1 MRKLFIPLLLCSALE
16 ANEKN
21 GFFIE
26 AGFET
31 GLLEGTQTQEK
42 NYTTTQTTTKTT
54 TNNYNYLPLNSI
66 LQRATNLFK
75 DADISKLSFSSLSPV
90 RASLDLSGHLT
101 IENFLPY
108 NLNNVKLSFTDA
120 QGNVI
125 DLGVIETLP
134 KQSKIVLSYQ
144 QFNETKQVFDNI
156 MEEQKKYYEKEAERR
171 KNKTTSSVSE
181 TNREPSFTFPTFE
194 VLSTPHSDPN
204 TQRVFE
210 ALSKI
215 NTNLVMKYSDT
226 NNFESAKDKTEKFT
240 AKTAEEFTNLMLN
253 MIAVL
258 DSQSWGDAIL
268 NAPFEFTDNKQSGE
282 CTNKGDSNDN
292 CVYPQKN
299 GLVKSNVDKK
309 YVLDKQ
315 SIVNNFRGKTDL
327 DVSLLNGAGVD
338 GLGSNTTPT
347 NNDDGKNYGQ
357 LAVVASALNPQKLFG
372 TDYKTINLADL
383 RAILHEFSH
392 TKGYTHNGN
401 MTYQRVPVVGSN
413 GQQEKKDDG
422 ALKDSDG
429 LPYNVCSL
437 YGGQGQPSFPSNYP
451 NSIYHNCAD
460 VPAGFL
466 GVTAAVWQQLINQNA
481 LPINFANLNSQ
492 TNYNLNATLNTQDMA
507 NSVIG
512 TIQKT
517 LTATSTTTT
526 TSYHHSKS
534 LQRFRSPLLGINVKI
549 GYQNYFNDF
558 IGLAYYG
565 IIKYNYAKAANQKV
579 QQLSYGG
586 GIDLLLDFIT
596 TYSNKN
602 SPTGI
607 QTRRN
612 FSSSFGIFGGLRG
625 LYNSYYALNKVKGS
639 GNLDAATGLNY
650 RYKHSKYSVG
660 ISIPLI
666 QRKASVISS
675 GSDYTNSFVFNEGAS
690 HFKVFFNYGWVF

>member
-1 MRKLFIPLLLCSALE
+1 MRKLFTSFLLFSALE

-42 NYTTTQTTTKTT
+42 RHTTTKNTYAT
-54 TNNYNYLPLNSI
+54 YNYLPTDTI
-66 LQRATNLFK
+66 LKRAANLFTN
-75 DADISKLSFSSLSPV
+75 AEAISKLKFSSLSPV
-90 RASLDLSGHLT
+90 RVLYMYNGQLT

-108 NLNNVKLSFTDA
+108 NLSNVKLSFTDA

-125 DLGVIETLP
+125 DLGVIETIP
-134 KQSKIVLSYQ
+134 KHSKIVLPREA
-144 QFNETKQVFDNI
+144 FNSLKVDPYTLFLPKI
-156 MEEQKKYYEKEAERR
+156 EA
-171 KNKTTSSVSE
+171 TSTSVS
-181 TNREPSFTFPTFE
+181 
-194 VLSTPHSDPN
+194 DAN

-210 ALSKI
+210 TLNKI
-215 NTNLVMKYSDT
+215 KTDLVVNYRNENK
-226 NNFESAKDKTEKFT
+226 FKDHENHWEAFT
-240 AKTAEEFTNLMLN
+240 PQTAEEFTNLMLN

-268 NAPFEFTDNKQSGE
+268 NAPFDFTNSSTDCDNDPSKCVNPGINGRVDSKVDQQYVLNKQ
-282 CTNKGDSNDN
+282 D
-292 CVYPQKN
+292 
-299 GLVKSNVDKK
+299 
-309 YVLDKQ
+309 
-315 SIVNNFRGKTDL
+315 IVNKFRNKADL
-327 DVSLLNGAGVD
+327 DVVVLKDSGVV
-338 GLGSNTTPT
+338 GLGSDITPS
-347 NNDDGKNYGQ
+347 NNDDGKHYGQ
-357 LAVVASALNPQKLFG
+357 LGVVASALDPKKLFG
-372 TDYKTINLADL
+372 NNLKTINLADL
-383 RAILHEFSH
+383 RTILHEFSH
-392 TKGYTHNGN
+392 TKGYGHNGN
-401 MTYQRVPVVGSN
+401 MTYQRVPTGQNEN
-413 GQQEKKDDG
+413 GKP
-422 ALKDSDG
+422 KDSDG

-437 YGGQGQPSFPSNYP
+437 YGGQGQSAFPSNYP

-481 LPINFANLNSQ
+481 LPINFANLGSQ
-492 TNYNLNATLNTQDMA
+492 TNYNLNASLNTQDLA
-507 NSVIG
+507 NSMLS

-517 LTATSTTTT
+517 FVTSSVTNHYF
-526 TSYHHSKS
+526 SSAS
-534 LQRFRSPLLGINVKI
+534 QNFRSPILGVNAKI

-565 IIKYNYAKAANQKV
+565 IIKYNYAKATNQKV

-586 GIDLLLDFIT
+586 GIDLLVDFIT

-602 SPTGI
+602 SPIDI

-639 GNLDAATGLNY
+639 SNLDVATGLNY

-666 QRKASVISS
+666 QRKASIVSS
-675 GSDYTNSFVFNEGAS
+675 NGDYTNSFVFNEGAS

>member
-1 MRKLFIPLLLCSALE
+1 MRKLFIPLLLFSALE

-42 NYTTTQTTTKTT
+42 RHTTTKNTYAT
-54 TNNYNYLPLNSI
+54 YNYLPTDTI
-66 LQRATNLFK
+66 LKRAANLFT
-75 DADISKLSFSSLSPV
+75 DAKSISQLNFSSLSPV
-90 RASLDLSGHLT
+90 KVLYIGGKLT

-108 NLNNVKLSFTDA
+108 NLSNVKLSFKDA
-120 QGNVI
+120 QGNTI
-125 DLGVIETLP
+125 DLGVIETIPKHSKMVLP
-134 KQSKIVLSYQ
+134 G
-144 QFNETKQVFDNI
+144 EAFDSL
-156 MEEQKKYYEKEAERR
+156 KEAFDKIDPYTFFFPKFE
-171 KNKTTSSVSE
+171 TTSTSI
-181 TNREPSFTFPTFE
+181 
-194 VLSTPHSDPN
+194 SDAN

-210 ALSKI
+210 TLNKI
-215 NTNLVMKYSDT
+215 KTNLIMKYSNENP
-226 NNFESAKDKTEKFT
+226 NNFNTCPYNNNGNTKNDCWQNFT
-240 AKTAEEFTNLMLN
+240 PQTAEEFTNLMLN

-268 NAPFEFTDNKQSGE
+268 NAPFEFTNSSTDCDNDPSKCVNPGINGRVDTKVDQQYILNKQG
-282 CTNKGDSNDN
+282 
-292 CVYPQKN
+292 
-299 GLVKSNVDKK
+299 
-309 YVLDKQ
+309 
-315 SIVNNFRGKTDL
+315 IINNFRKKIEID
-327 DVSLLNGAGVD
+327 
-338 GLGSNTTPT
+338 
-347 NNDDGKNYGQ
+347 
-357 LAVVASALNPQKLFG
+357 AVVLKNSGVVGLANGYGNDGEYGTLGVEAYALEPQKLFG
-372 TDYKTINLADL
+372 NDLKTINLADL
-383 RAILHEFSH
+383 RTILHEFSH

-401 MTYQRVPVVGSN
+401 MTYQRVPTGQTEN
-413 GQQEKKDDG
+413 GKP
-422 ALKDSDG
+422 KDSDG

-437 YGGQGQPSFPSNYP
+437 YGGSNQSAFPSNYP

-481 LPINFANLNSQ
+481 LPINYANLNAQ
-492 TNYNLNATLNTQDMA
+492 TNYNLNASLNTQDLA
-507 NSVIG
+507 NSMLS

-517 LTATSTTTT
+517 FVTSSVTNHYF
-526 TSYHHSKS
+526 SSAS
-534 LQRFRSPLLGINVKI
+534 QSFRSPILGVNAKI

-565 IIKYNYAKAANQKV
+565 IVKYNYSKALNQKV

-602 SPTGI
+602 SPIGV

-625 LYNSYYALNKVKGS
+625 LYNSYYVLNKVKGS
-639 GNLDAATGLNY
+639 GNLDVATGLNY

-666 QRKASVISS
+666 QRKASVVSS

>member
-21 GFFIE
+21 GLFIE

-31 GLLEGTQTQEK
+31 GLLEGTQTQE
-42 NYTTTQTTTKTT
+42 QRRTTTKNTYAT
-54 TNNYNYLPLNSI
+54 YNYLPTDAI
-66 LQRATNLFK
+66 LKRAANLFT
-75 DADISKLSFSSLSPV
+75 DAKSISQLNFSSLSPV
-90 RASLDLSGHLT
+90 KVLYIGGKLT

-125 DLGVIETLP
+125 DLGVIETIP
-134 KQSKIVLSYQ
+134 KHSKIVLPG
-144 QFNETKQVFDNI
+144 EAFDSL
-156 MEEQKKYYEKEAERR
+156 KEAFDKIDPYTFFFPKFEA
-171 KNKTTSSVSE
+171 TSTSVS
-181 TNREPSFTFPTFE
+181 
-194 VLSTPHSDPN
+194 DAN

-210 ALSKI
+210 TLNKI
-215 NTNLVMKYSDT
+215 KTNLIMKYSNENPSNFNT
-226 NNFESAKDKTEKFT
+226 CPYNNNGNTKNDCWQPFT
-240 AKTAEEFTNLMLN
+240 PQTAEEFTNLMLN

-268 NAPFEFTDNKQSGE
+268 NAPFDFTNSSTDCDNDPSKCVNPGINGRVDSKVDQQYVLNKQG
-282 CTNKGDSNDN
+282 
-292 CVYPQKN
+292 
-299 GLVKSNVDKK
+299 
-309 YVLDKQ
+309 
-315 SIVNNFRGKTDL
+315 IVNNFRKKIEID
-327 DVSLLNGAGVD
+327 
-338 GLGSNTTPT
+338 
-347 NNDDGKNYGQ
+347 
-357 LAVVASALNPQKLFG
+357 AVVLKNSGVVGLANGYGNDGEYGTLGVEAYALEPQKLFG
-372 TDYKTINLADL
+372 NNLKTINLEDL
-383 RAILHEFSH
+383 RTILHEFSH

-401 MTYQRVPVVGSN
+401 MTYQRVPVTKDGQVEKDNN
-413 GQQEKKDDG
+413 GKP
-422 ALKDSDG
+422 KDSDG

-437 YGGQGQPSFPSNYP
+437 YGGSGQSAFPSNYP

-481 LPINFANLNSQ
+481 LPINYANLGSQ
-492 TNYNLNATLNTQDMA
+492 TNYNLNASLNTQDLA
-507 NSVIG
+507 NSMLS

-517 LTATSTTTT
+517 FVTSSVTNHY
-526 TSYHHSKS
+526 SSS
-534 LQRFRSPLLGINVKI
+534 ASQSFRSPILGVNAKI

-565 IIKYNYAKAANQKV
+565 IVKYNYSKALNQKF

-607 QTRRN
+607 QTRKN

-639 GNLDAATGLNY
+639 GNLDVATGLNY

-666 QRKASVISS
+666 QRKASIVSS
-675 GSDYTNSFVFNEGAS
+675 NGDYTNSFVFNEGAS

>member
-1 MRKLFIPLLLCSALE
+1 MRKLFIPLLLFSALE

-31 GLLEGTQTQEK
+31 GLLEGVQTQEK
-42 NYTTTQTTTKTT
+42 RHTTTKNTYAT
-54 TNNYNYLPLNSI
+54 YNYLPTDAVLK
-66 LQRATNLFK
+66 RAANLFTN
-75 DADISKLSFSSLSPV
+75 AEAISKLKFSSLSPV
-90 RASLDLSGHLT
+90 RVLYMLNGQLT

-108 NLNNVKLSFTDA
+108 NLSNVKLSFTDA

-125 DLGVIETLP
+125 NLGVIETIP
-134 KQSKIVLSYQ
+134 KHSKIVLPG
-144 QFNETKQVFDNI
+144 EAFDSL
-156 MEEQKKYYEKEAERR
+156 KEAFDKIGPYTFFLPKFEA
-171 KNKTTSSVSE
+171 TSTSVS
-181 TNREPSFTFPTFE
+181 
-194 VLSTPHSDPN
+194 DAN

-210 ALSKI
+210 TLNKI
-215 NTNLVMKYSDT
+215 KTDLVVNYRNENK
-226 NNFESAKDKTEKFT
+226 FEGHQNHWEAFT
-240 AKTAEEFTNLMLN
+240 PQTAEEFTNLMLN

-268 NAPFEFTDNKQSGE
+268 NAPFEFTNKGGGGECDTSKENECVNPGINGRVDSKVDQQYVLNKQ
-282 CTNKGDSNDN
+282 D
-292 CVYPQKN
+292 
-299 GLVKSNVDKK
+299 
-309 YVLDKQ
+309 
-315 SIVNNFRGKTDL
+315 IVNKFRNKADL
-327 DVSLLNGAGVD
+327 DVVVLKDSGVV
-338 GLGSNTTPT
+338 GLGSDITPS
-347 NNDDGKNYGQ
+347 NNDDGKHYGQ
-357 LAVVASALNPQKLFG
+357 LGVVASALDPKKLFG
-372 TDYKTINLADL
+372 NDLKTIKLEDL
-383 RAILHEFSH
+383 RTILHEFSH

-401 MTYQRVPVVGSN
+401 MTYQRVPTGQNEN
-413 GQQEKKDDG
+413 GKP
-422 ALKDSDG
+422 KDSDG

-437 YGGQGQPSFPSNYP
+437 YGGQGQSAFPSNYP

-481 LPINFANLNSQ
+481 LPINFANLGSQ
-492 TNYNLNATLNTQDMA
+492 TNYNLNASLNTQDLA
-507 NSVIG
+507 NSMLS

-517 LTATSTTTT
+517 FVTSSVTNHY
-526 TSYHHSKS
+526 SSS
-534 LQRFRSPLLGINVKI
+534 ASQSFRSPILGVNAKI

-565 IIKYNYAKAANQKV
+565 IVKYNYSKALNQKF

-586 GIDLLLDFIT
+586 GIDLLVDFIT

-602 SPTGI
+602 NPTGI

-639 GNLDAATGLNY
+639 GNLDVATGLNY

-666 QRKASVISS
+666 QRKASVVSS

>member
-1 MRKLFIPLLLCSALE
+1 MRKLFIPLLLFSALE

-42 NYTTTQTTTKTT
+42 RHTTTKNTYAT
-54 TNNYNYLPLNSI
+54 YDYLPTDTI
-66 LQRATNLFK
+66 LKRAANLFT
-75 DADISKLSFSSLSPV
+75 DAKSISQLNFSSLSPV
-90 RASLDLSGHLT
+90 KVLYIGGKLT

-108 NLNNVKLSFTDA
+108 NLSNVKLSFKDA

-125 DLGVIETLP
+125 DLGVIETIPKHSKMVLPGEAFDSLKEAFDKIGPYTFFLP
-134 KQSKIVLSYQ
+134 K
-144 QFNETKQVFDNI
+144 F
-156 MEEQKKYYEKEAERR
+156 EA
-171 KNKTTSSVSE
+171 TSTSI
-181 TNREPSFTFPTFE
+181 
-194 VLSTPHSDPN
+194 SDAN

-210 ALSKI
+210 TLNNIK
-215 NTNLVMKYSDT
+215 TNLIMKYSNKNP
-226 NNFESAKDKTEKFT
+226 NNFNTCPYNNNGNTKNDCWQNFT
-240 AKTAEEFTNLMLN
+240 PQTAEEFTNLMLN

-268 NAPFEFTDNKQSGE
+268 NAPFEFTNSSTDCDNDPSKCVNPGVNGRVDTKVDQQYILNKQG
-282 CTNKGDSNDN
+282 
-292 CVYPQKN
+292 
-299 GLVKSNVDKK
+299 
-309 YVLDKQ
+309 
-315 SIVNNFRGKTDL
+315 IINNFRKKIEID
-327 DVSLLNGAGVD
+327 
-338 GLGSNTTPT
+338 
-347 NNDDGKNYGQ
+347 
-357 LAVVASALNPQKLFG
+357 AVVLKNSGVVGLANGYGNDGEYGTLGVEAYALEPQKLFG
-372 TDYKTINLADL
+372 NDLKTINLADL
-383 RAILHEFSH
+383 RTILHEFSH
-392 TKGYTHNGN
+392 TKGYGHNGN
-401 MTYQRVPVVGSN
+401 MTYQRVPTGQNEN
-413 GQQEKKDDG
+413 GKP
-422 ALKDSDG
+422 KDSDG

-437 YGGQGQPSFPSNYP
+437 YGGSNQPAFPSNYP

-481 LPINFANLNSQ
+481 LPIDYANLNAQ
-492 TNYNLNATLNTQDMA
+492 TNYNLNASLNTQDLA
-507 NSVIG
+507 NSMLG

-517 LTATSTTTT
+517 FVTSSVTNHYF
-526 TSYHHSKS
+526 SSAS
-534 LQRFRSPLLGINVKI
+534 QSFRSPILGVNAKI

-565 IIKYNYAKAANQKV
+565 IIKYNYSKALNQKF

-602 SPTGI
+602 SPTGV
-607 QTRRN
+607 QTRKN

-625 LYNSYYALNKVKGS
+625 LYNSYYVLNKVKGS
-639 GNLDAATGLNY
+639 GNLDVATGLNY

-666 QRKASVISS
+666 QRKASVVSS

>member
-1 MRKLFIPLLLCSALE
+1 MRKLFVPLLLFSALE

-31 GLLEGTQTQEK
+31 GLLEGVQTQEK
-42 NYTTTQTTTKTT
+42 RHTTTKNTYVT
-54 TNNYNYLPLNSI
+54 YNYLPTDTI
-66 LQRATNLFK
+66 LKRAANLFT
-75 DADISKLSFSSLSPV
+75 DAKSISQLNFSSLSPV
-90 RASLDLSGHLT
+90 KVLYIGGKLT

-108 NLNNVKLSFTDA
+108 NLSNVKLSFTDA

-125 DLGVIETLP
+125 DLGVIETIP
-134 KQSKIVLSYQ
+134 KHSKIVLPG
-144 QFNETKQVFDNI
+144 ETFDSL
-156 MEEQKKYYEKEAERR
+156 KEAFDKIDPYTFFLPKFEA
-171 KNKTTSSVSE
+171 TSTSVS
-181 TNREPSFTFPTFE
+181 
-194 VLSTPHSDPN
+194 DAN

-210 ALSKI
+210 TLNKI
-215 NTNLVMKYSDT
+215 KTNLIMKYSNENPSNFNT
-226 NNFESAKDKTEKFT
+226 CPYNNNGNTKNDCWQPFT
-240 AKTAEEFTNLMLN
+240 PQTAEEFTNLMLN

-268 NAPFEFTDNKQSGE
+268 NAPFEFTNKGGGGE
-282 CTNKGDSNDN
+282 CDTNKEND
-292 CVYPQKN
+292 CVNPGTN
-299 GLVKSNVDKK
+299 GLVDSKVDQQ
-309 YVLDKQ
+309 YVLNKQ
-315 SIVNNFRGKTDL
+315 GIVNNFRKKIEID
-327 DVSLLNGAGVD
+327 
-338 GLGSNTTPT
+338 
-347 NNDDGKNYGQ
+347 
-357 LAVVASALNPQKLFG
+357 AVVLKNSGVVGLANGYGNDGEYGTLGVEAYVLDPKKLFG
-372 TDYKTINLADL
+372 NDLKTIKLEDL
-383 RAILHEFSH
+383 RTILHEFSH
-392 TKGYTHNGN
+392 TKGYGHNGN
-401 MTYQRVPVVGSN
+401 MTYQRVPVTKDGQVEKDNN
-413 GQQEKKDDG
+413 GKP
-422 ALKDSDG
+422 KDSDG

-437 YGGQGQPSFPSNYP
+437 YGGSGQSAFPSNYP

-481 LPINFANLNSQ
+481 LPINYANLSAQ
-492 TNYNLNATLNTQDMA
+492 TNYNLNASLNTQDLA
-507 NSVIG
+507 NSMLS

-517 LTATSTTTT
+517 FVTSSVTNHY
-526 TSYHHSKS
+526 SSS
-534 LQRFRSPLLGINVKI
+534 ASQNFRSPILGVNAKI

-565 IIKYNYAKAANQKV
+565 IVKYNYSKALNQKV

-586 GIDLLLDFIT
+586 GIDLLVDFIT

-602 SPTGI
+602 NPTGV
-607 QTRRN
+607 QTRKN

-625 LYNSYYALNKVKGS
+625 LYNSYYVLNKVKGS
-639 GNLDAATGLNY
+639 GNLDVATGLNY

-666 QRKASVISS
+666 QRKASVVSS

>member
-1 MRKLFIPLLLCSALE
+1 MRKLFIPLLLFSTLE

-42 NYTTTQTTTKTT
+42 RHTTTKNTYAT
-54 TNNYNYLPLNSI
+54 YNYLPTDAVLK
-66 LQRATNLFK
+66 RAANLFT
-75 DADISKLSFSSLSPV
+75 DAKSISQLNFSSLSPV
-90 RASLDLSGHLT
+90 KVLYIGGKLT

-108 NLNNVKLSFTDA
+108 NLSNVKLSFTDT
-120 QGNVI
+120 QGNII
-125 DLGVIETLP
+125 DLGVIETIP
-134 KQSKIVLSYQ
+134 KHSKIVLPGEAFDSLK
-144 QFNETKQVFDNI
+144 EVFDKI
-156 MEEQKKYYEKEAERR
+156 DPYTFFFPKFEA
-171 KNKTTSSVSE
+171 TSTSVS
-181 TNREPSFTFPTFE
+181 
-194 VLSTPHSDPN
+194 DAN

-210 ALSKI
+210 TLNKI
-215 NTNLVMKYSDT
+215 KTNLIMKYSNENPSNFNT
-226 NNFESAKDKTEKFT
+226 CPYNNNGNTKNDCWQPFT
-240 AKTAEEFTNLMLN
+240 PQTAEEFTNLMLN

-268 NAPFEFTDNKQSGE
+268 NAPFEFTNSSTDCDNDPSKCVNPGINGRVDSKVDQQYVLNKQG
-282 CTNKGDSNDN
+282 
-292 CVYPQKN
+292 
-299 GLVKSNVDKK
+299 
-309 YVLDKQ
+309 
-315 SIVNNFRGKTDL
+315 IVNNFRKKIEID
-327 DVSLLNGAGVD
+327 
-338 GLGSNTTPT
+338 
-347 NNDDGKNYGQ
+347 
-357 LAVVASALNPQKLFG
+357 AVVLKNSGVVGLANGYGNDGEYGTLGVEAYALEPTKLFG
-372 TDYKTINLADL
+372 NNLKTINLADL
-383 RAILHEFSH
+383 RTILHEFSH
-392 TKGYTHNGN
+392 TKGYGHNGN
-401 MTYQRVPVVGSN
+401 MTYQRVPTGQNEN
-413 GQQEKKDDG
+413 GKP
-422 ALKDSDG
+422 KDSDG

-437 YGGQGQPSFPSNYP
+437 YGGQGRSAFPSNYP

-481 LPINFANLNSQ
+481 LPINFANLGSQ
-492 TNYNLNATLNTQDMA
+492 TNYNLNASLNTQDLA
-507 NSVIG
+507 NSMLS

-517 LTATSTTTT
+517 FVTSSVTNHYF
-526 TSYHHSKS
+526 SSAS
-534 LQRFRSPLLGINVKI
+534 QNFRSPILGVNAKI

-586 GIDLLLDFIT
+586 GIDLLVDFIT

-602 SPTGI
+602 SPIDI

-639 GNLDAATGLNY
+639 GNLDVATGLNY

-666 QRKASVISS
+666 QRKASVVSS
-675 GSDYTNSFVFNEGAS
+675 DGDYTNSFVFNEGAS

>member
-1 MRKLFIPLLLCSALE
+1 MRKLFIPLLLFSALE

-42 NYTTTQTTTKTT
+42 RHTTTKNTYAT
-54 TNNYNYLPLNSI
+54 YDYLPADSVLK
-66 LQRATNLFK
+66 RAANLFTN
-75 DADISKLSFSSLSPV
+75 AEAISKLKFSSLSPV
-90 RASLDLSGHLT
+90 RVLYMYNGQLT

-108 NLNNVKLSFTDA
+108 NLSNVKLSFTDA

-125 DLGVIETLP
+125 DLGVIETIP
-134 KQSKIVLSYQ
+134 KHSKIVLPG
-144 QFNETKQVFDNI
+144 EAFDSL
-156 MEEQKKYYEKEAERR
+156 KEAFDKIGPYTFFLPKFE
-171 KNKTTSSVSE
+171 TTSTSI
-181 TNREPSFTFPTFE
+181 
-194 VLSTPHSDPN
+194 SDTN

-210 ALSKI
+210 TLNKI
-215 NTNLVMKYSDT
+215 KTDLVVNYRNENK
-226 NNFESAKDKTEKFT
+226 FKDHENHWEAFT
-240 AKTAEEFTNLMLN
+240 PQTAEEFTNLMLN

-268 NAPFEFTDNKQSGE
+268 NAPFEFTNSSTDCDNDSSKCVNPGVNGVVNSQNKSYVLNKQ
-282 CTNKGDSNDN
+282 D
-292 CVYPQKN
+292 
-299 GLVKSNVDKK
+299 
-309 YVLDKQ
+309 
-315 SIVNNFRGKTDL
+315 IVNKFRNKADL
-327 DVSLLNGAGVD
+327 DVIVLKDSGVV
-338 GLGSNTTPT
+338 GLGSDITPS
-347 NNDDGKNYGQ
+347 NNDDGKHYGQ
-357 LAVVASALNPQKLFG
+357 LGVVASALDPKKLFG
-372 TDYKTINLADL
+372 NDLKTINLADL
-383 RAILHEFSH
+383 RTILHEFSH

-401 MTYQRVPVVGSN
+401 MTYQRVPTGQSEN
-413 GQQEKKDDG
+413 GKP
-422 ALKDSDG
+422 KDSDG

-437 YGGQGQPSFPSNYP
+437 YGGSNQSAFPSNYP

-481 LPINFANLNSQ
+481 LPIDYANLSAQ
-492 TNYNLNATLNTQDMA
+492 TNYNLNASLNTQDLA
-507 NSVIG
+507 NSMLS

-517 LTATSTTTT
+517 FVTSSVTNHYF
-526 TSYHHSKS
+526 SSAS
-534 LQRFRSPLLGINVKI
+534 QSFRSPILGVNAKI

-565 IIKYNYAKAANQKV
+565 IVKYNYSKALNQKV

-602 SPTGI
+602 SPTGV
-607 QTRRN
+607 QTKRN

-625 LYNSYYALNKVKGS
+625 LYNSYYVLNKVKGS
-639 GNLDAATGLNY
+639 GNLDVATGLNY

-666 QRKASVISS
+666 QRKARVVSS

-690 HFKVFFNYGWVF
+690 HFKVF

>member
-1 MRKLFIPLLLCSALE
+1 MKKLFIPLLLFSALE

-42 NYTTTQTTTKTT
+42 RHTTTKNTYAT
-54 TNNYNYLPLNSI
+54 YNYLPTDTI
-66 LQRATNLFK
+66 LKRAANLFTN
-75 DADISKLSFSSLSPV
+75 AEAISKLKFSSLSPV
-90 RASLDLSGHLT
+90 RVLYMYNGQLT

-108 NLNNVKLSFTDA
+108 NLSNVKLSFKDA

-125 DLGVIETLP
+125 DLGVIETIP
-134 KQSKIVLSYQ
+134 KHSKIVLPG
-144 QFNETKQVFDNI
+144 EAFDSLKI
-156 MEEQKKYYEKEAERR
+156 DPHTFFPPKIEA
-171 KNKTTSSVSE
+171 TSTSVS
-181 TNREPSFTFPTFE
+181 
-194 VLSTPHSDPN
+194 DAN

-210 ALSKI
+210 TLNKI
-215 NTNLVMKYSDT
+215 KTNLVVNYRNENK
-226 NNFESAKDKTEKFT
+226 FKDHENHWEAFT
-240 AKTAEEFTNLMLN
+240 PQTAEEFTNLMLN

-268 NAPFEFTDNKQSGE
+268 NAPFEFTNSPTDCDNDPSKCVNPGTNGRVDSKVDQQYVLNKQ
-282 CTNKGDSNDN
+282 D
-292 CVYPQKN
+292 
-299 GLVKSNVDKK
+299 
-309 YVLDKQ
+309 
-315 SIVNNFRGKTDL
+315 IVNKFRNKADL
-327 DVSLLNGAGVD
+327 DVVILKDSGVV
-338 GLGSNTTPT
+338 GLGSDITPS
-347 NNDDGKNYGQ
+347 NNDDGKHYGQ
-357 LAVVASALNPQKLFG
+357 LGVVASALDPKKLFG
-372 TDYKTINLADL
+372 NNLKTIKLEDL
-383 RAILHEFSH
+383 RTILHEFSH

-401 MTYQRVPVVGSN
+401 MTYQRVPVMKN
-413 GQQEKKDDG
+413 GQVERDNNGKP
-422 ALKDSDG
+422 KDSDG
-429 LPYNVCSL
+429 LSYNVCSL
-437 YGGQGQPSFPSNYP
+437 YGGSNQPAFPSNYP

-481 LPINFANLNSQ
+481 LPINYANLGSQ
-492 TNYNLNATLNTQDMA
+492 TNYNLNASLNTQDLA
-507 NSVIG
+507 NSMLS

-517 LTATSTTTT
+517 FVTSSVTNHY
-526 TSYHHSKS
+526 SSS
-534 LQRFRSPLLGINVKI
+534 ASQSFRSPILGVNAKI

-565 IIKYNYAKAANQKV
+565 IIKYNYSKALNQKF

-607 QTRRN
+607 QTKRN

-625 LYNSYYALNKVKGS
+625 LYNSYYVLNKVKGS
-639 GNLDAATGLNY
+639 GNLDVATGLNY

-666 QRKASVISS
+666 QRKASVVSS
-675 GSDYTNSFVFNEGAS
+675 GGDYTNSFVFNEGAS

>member
-1 MRKLFIPLLLCSALE
+1 MKRLFIPLLLFSALE

-31 GLLEGTQTQEK
+31 GLLEGAQTQEK
-42 NYTTTQTTTKTT
+42 RHTTTKNTYAT
-54 TNNYNYLPLNSI
+54 YSYLPTDTI
-66 LQRATNLFK
+66 LKRAANLFTNTE
-75 DADISKLSFSSLSPV
+75 AISKLKFSSLSPV
-90 RASLDLSGHLT
+90 RVLYMYNGQLT

-108 NLNNVKLSFTDA
+108 NLSNVKLSFKDA

-125 DLGVIETLP
+125 DLGVIETIP
-134 KQSKIVLSYQ
+134 KHSKIVLPG
-144 QFNETKQVFDNI
+144 EAFDSLKI
-156 MEEQKKYYEKEAERR
+156 DPYTLFLPKIEA
-171 KNKTTSSVSE
+171 TSTSI
-181 TNREPSFTFPTFE
+181 
-194 VLSTPHSDPN
+194 SDTN

-210 ALSKI
+210 TLNKI
-215 NTNLVMKYSDT
+215 KTNLVVNYRNENK
-226 NNFESAKDKTEKFT
+226 FKDHENHWEAFT
-240 AKTAEEFTNLMLN
+240 PQTAEEFTNLMLN

-268 NAPFEFTDNKQSGE
+268 NAPFEFTNKGGGGE
-282 CTNKGDSNDN
+282 CDTSKENE
-292 CVYPQKN
+292 CVNPGTN
-299 GLVKSNVDKK
+299 GLVNSQNKS
-309 YVLDKQ
+309 YVLNKQ
-315 SIVNNFRGKTDL
+315 DIVNKFRNKADL
-327 DVSLLNGAGVD
+327 DVVVLKDSGVV
-338 GLGSNTTPT
+338 GLGSDITPS
-347 NNDDGKNYGQ
+347 NNDDGKHYGQ
-357 LAVVASALNPQKLFG
+357 LGVVASALDPKKLFG
-372 TDYKTINLADL
+372 NDLKTINLEDL
-383 RAILHEFSH
+383 RTILHEFSH

-401 MTYQRVPVVGSN
+401 MTYQRVPTGQTEN
-413 GQQEKKDDG
+413 GKP
-422 ALKDSDG
+422 KDSDG

-437 YGGQGQPSFPSNYP
+437 YGKSNQPAFPSNYP

-481 LPINFANLNSQ
+481 LPINYANLGSQ
-492 TNYNLNATLNTQDMA
+492 TNYNLNASLNTQDLA
-507 NSVIG
+507 NSMLG

-517 LTATSTTTT
+517 FLTSSVTNHYTS
-526 TSYHHSKS
+526 SASQS
-534 LQRFRSPLLGINVKI
+534 FRSPILGVNAKI

-565 IIKYNYAKAANQKV
+565 IIKYNYSKALNQKF

-602 SPTGI
+602 SPTGV
-607 QTRRN
+607 QTRKN

-625 LYNSYYALNKVKGS
+625 LYNSYYVLNKVKGS
-639 GNLDAATGLNY
+639 GNLDVATGLNY

-666 QRKASVISS
+666 QRKASVVSS
-675 GSDYTNSFVFNEGAS
+675 GGDYTNSFVFNEGAS
-690 HFKVFFNYGWVF
+690 HFKVFFNYGWIF

>member
-1 MRKLFIPLLLCSALE
+1 MRKLFTSFLLFSALE

-42 NYTTTQTTTKTT
+42 RHTTTKNTYAT
-54 TNNYNYLPLNSI
+54 YNYLPTDAVLK
-66 LQRATNLFK
+66 RAANLFT
-75 DADISKLSFSSLSPV
+75 DAKSISQLNFSSLSPV
-90 RASLDLSGHLT
+90 KVLYIGGKLT

-108 NLNNVKLSFTDA
+108 NLSNVKLSFTDA

-125 DLGVIETLP
+125 DLGVIETIP
-134 KQSKIVLSYQ
+134 KHSKIVLPG
-144 QFNETKQVFDNI
+144 EAFDSL
-156 MEEQKKYYEKEAERR
+156 KEAFDKIDPYTFFLPKFEA
-171 KNKTTSSVSE
+171 TSTSVS
-181 TNREPSFTFPTFE
+181 
-194 VLSTPHSDPN
+194 DAN

-210 ALSKI
+210 TLNKI
-215 NTNLVMKYSDT
+215 KTNLIMKYSNENPSNFNT
-226 NNFESAKDKTEKFT
+226 CPYNNNGNTKNDCWQPFT
-240 AKTAEEFTNLMLN
+240 PQTAEEFTNLMLN

-268 NAPFEFTDNKQSGE
+268 NAPFDFTNSSTDCDNDPSKCVNPGINGRVDSKVDQQYVLNKQG
-282 CTNKGDSNDN
+282 
-292 CVYPQKN
+292 
-299 GLVKSNVDKK
+299 
-309 YVLDKQ
+309 
-315 SIVNNFRGKTDL
+315 IVNNFRKKIEID
-327 DVSLLNGAGVD
+327 
-338 GLGSNTTPT
+338 
-347 NNDDGKNYGQ
+347 
-357 LAVVASALNPQKLFG
+357 AVVLKNSGVVGLANGYGNDGEYGTLGVEAYALDPTKLFG
-372 TDYKTINLADL
+372 NNLKTINLEDL
-383 RAILHEFSH
+383 RTILHEFSH
-392 TKGYTHNGN
+392 TKGYGHNGN
-401 MTYQRVPVVGSN
+401 MTYQRVPTGQNEN
-413 GQQEKKDDG
+413 GKP
-422 ALKDSDG
+422 KDSDG

-437 YGGQGQPSFPSNYP
+437 YGGQGQSAFPSNYP

-492 TNYNLNATLNTQDMA
+492 TNYNLNASLNTQDLA
-507 NSVIG
+507 NSMLS

-517 LTATSTTTT
+517 FVTSSVTNHYF
-526 TSYHHSKS
+526 SSAS
-534 LQRFRSPLLGINVKI
+534 QNFRSPILGVNAKI

-586 GIDLLLDFIT
+586 GIDLLVDFIT

-602 SPTGI
+602 SPIDI

-639 GNLDAATGLNY
+639 GNLDVATGLNY

-666 QRKASVISS
+666 QRKASIVSS
-675 GSDYTNSFVFNEGAS
+675 NGDYTNSFVFNEGAS

>member
-1 MRKLFIPLLLCSALE
+1 MRKLFIPLLLFSALE

-42 NYTTTQTTTKTT
+42 RHTTTKNTYAT
-54 TNNYNYLPLNSI
+54 YDYLPTDTI
-66 LQRATNLFK
+66 LKRAANLFTN
-75 DADISKLSFSSLSPV
+75 AEAISKLNFSSLSPV
-90 RASLDLSGHLT
+90 KVLYIGGKLT

-108 NLNNVKLSFTDA
+108 NLSNVKLSFTDA
-120 QGNVI
+120 QGNTI
-125 DLGVIETLP
+125 DLGVIETIP
-134 KQSKIVLSYQ
+134 KHSKIVLPG
-144 QFNETKQVFDNI
+144 EAFDSL
-156 MEEQKKYYEKEAERR
+156 KEAFDKIDPYTFFFPKIEA
-171 KNKTTSSVSE
+171 TSTSI
-181 TNREPSFTFPTFE
+181 
-194 VLSTPHSDPN
+194 SDAN

-210 ALSKI
+210 TLNKI
-215 NTNLVMKYSDT
+215 KTNLVVNYRNENK
-226 NNFESAKDKTEKFT
+226 FKDHENHWEAFT
-240 AKTAEEFTNLMLN
+240 PQTAEEFTNLMLN

-268 NAPFEFTDNKQSGE
+268 NAPFEFTNSPTDCDNDSSKCVNPGVNGRVDTKVDQQYILNKQG
-282 CTNKGDSNDN
+282 
-292 CVYPQKN
+292 
-299 GLVKSNVDKK
+299 
-309 YVLDKQ
+309 
-315 SIVNNFRGKTDL
+315 IINNFRKKIEIDAVVLKDSGVVGL
-327 DVSLLNGAGVD
+327 ANGYGND
-338 GLGSNTTPT
+338 GEYGTLG
-347 NNDDGKNYGQ
+347 
-357 LAVVASALNPQKLFG
+357 VVASALDPKKLFG
-372 TDYKTINLADL
+372 NDLKTINLEDL
-383 RAILHEFSH
+383 RTILHEFSH

-401 MTYQRVPVVGSN
+401 MTYQRVPVMKN
-413 GQQEKKDDG
+413 GQVERDNNGKP
-422 ALKDSDG
+422 KDSDG

-437 YGGQGQPSFPSNYP
+437 YGGQGQSAFPSNYP

-481 LPINFANLNSQ
+481 LPINYANLGSQ
-492 TNYNLNATLNTQDMA
+492 TNYNLNASLNTQDLA
-507 NSVIG
+507 NSMLG

-517 LTATSTTTT
+517 FITSSVTNHYF
-526 TSYHHSKS
+526 SSAS
-534 LQRFRSPLLGINVKI
+534 QSFRSPILGVNAKI

-565 IIKYNYAKAANQKV
+565 IIKYNYSKALNQKF

-602 SPTGI
+602 SPIGV

-625 LYNSYYALNKVKGS
+625 LYNSYYVLNKVKGS
-639 GNLDAATGLNY
+639 GNLDVATGLNY

>member
-1 MRKLFIPLLLCSALE
+1 MRKLFTSFLLFSTLE

-42 NYTTTQTTTKTT
+42 RHTTTKNTYAT
-54 TNNYNYLPLNSI
+54 YNYLPTDAVLK
-66 LQRATNLFK
+66 RAANLFT
-75 DADISKLSFSSLSPV
+75 DAKSISQLNFSSLSPV
-90 RASLDLSGHLT
+90 KVLYIGGKLT

-108 NLNNVKLSFTDA
+108 NLSNVKLSFTDA

-125 DLGVIETLP
+125 DLGVIETIP
-134 KQSKIVLSYQ
+134 KHSKIVLPG
-144 QFNETKQVFDNI
+144 EAFDSL
-156 MEEQKKYYEKEAERR
+156 KEAFDKIGPYTFFLPKFEA
-171 KNKTTSSVSE
+171 TSTSVS
-181 TNREPSFTFPTFE
+181 
-194 VLSTPHSDPN
+194 DAN

-210 ALSKI
+210 TLNKI
-215 NTNLVMKYSDT
+215 KTNLIMKYSNENP
-226 NNFESAKDKTEKFT
+226 NNFNTCPYNNNGNTKNDCWQPFT
-240 AKTAEEFTNLMLN
+240 PQTAEEFTNLMLN

-268 NAPFEFTDNKQSGE
+268 NAPFDFTNSPTDCDNDPSKCVNPGINGRVDSKVDQQYVLNKQG
-282 CTNKGDSNDN
+282 
-292 CVYPQKN
+292 
-299 GLVKSNVDKK
+299 
-309 YVLDKQ
+309 
-315 SIVNNFRGKTDL
+315 IVNNFRKKIEID
-327 DVSLLNGAGVD
+327 
-338 GLGSNTTPT
+338 
-347 NNDDGKNYGQ
+347 
-357 LAVVASALNPQKLFG
+357 AVVLKNSGVVGLANGYGNDGEYGTLGVEAYALDPTKLFG
-372 TDYKTINLADL
+372 NNLKTINLEDL
-383 RAILHEFSH
+383 RTILHEFSH
-392 TKGYTHNGN
+392 TKGYGHNGN
-401 MTYQRVPVVGSN
+401 MTYQRVPTGQNEN
-413 GQQEKKDDG
+413 GKP
-422 ALKDSDG
+422 KDSDG

-437 YGGQGQPSFPSNYP
+437 YGGQGQSAFPSNYP

-492 TNYNLNATLNTQDMA
+492 TNYNLNASLNTQDLA
-507 NSVIG
+507 NSMLS

-517 LTATSTTTT
+517 FVTSSVTDHYF
-526 TSYHHSKS
+526 SSAS
-534 LQRFRSPLLGINVKI
+534 QNFRSPILGVNAKI

-586 GIDLLLDFIT
+586 GIDLLVDFIT

-602 SPTGI
+602 SPIDI
-607 QTRRN
+607 QTRKN

-639 GNLDAATGLNY
+639 GNLDVATGLNY

-666 QRKASVISS
+666 QRKASIVSS
-675 GSDYTNSFVFNEGAS
+675 DGDYTNSFVFNEGAS

>member
-1 MRKLFIPLLLCSALE
+1 MRKLFIPLLLFNALE

-42 NYTTTQTTTKTT
+42 RHTTTKNTYTT
-54 TNNYNYLPLNSI
+54 YSYLPTDTI
-66 LQRATNLFK
+66 LKRAANLFT
-75 DADISKLSFSSLSPV
+75 DAKSISQLTFSSLSPIKV
-90 RASLDLSGHLT
+90 LYIGGKLT

-108 NLNNVKLSFTDA
+108 NLSNVKLSFTDS

-125 DLGVIETLP
+125 DLGVIETIP
-134 KQSKIVLSYQ
+134 KHSKIVLPG
-144 QFNETKQVFDNI
+144 EAFDSL
-156 MEEQKKYYEKEAERR
+156 KEAFDKIGPYTFFFPKFEA
-171 KNKTTSSVSE
+171 TSTSI
-181 TNREPSFTFPTFE
+181 
-194 VLSTPHSDPN
+194 SDAN

-210 ALSKI
+210 TLNKI
-215 NTNLVMKYSDT
+215 KTNLIMKYSNENP
-226 NNFESAKDKTEKFT
+226 NNFNTCPYNNNGNTKNDCWQNFT
-240 AKTAEEFTNLMLN
+240 PQTAEEFTNLMLN

-268 NAPFEFTDNKQSGE
+268 NAPFEFTNSSTDCDNDPSKCVNPGVNGRVDSKVDQQYVLNKQG
-282 CTNKGDSNDN
+282 
-292 CVYPQKN
+292 
-299 GLVKSNVDKK
+299 
-309 YVLDKQ
+309 
-315 SIVNNFRGKTDL
+315 IVNNFRKKIEID
-327 DVSLLNGAGVD
+327 
-338 GLGSNTTPT
+338 
-347 NNDDGKNYGQ
+347 
-357 LAVVASALNPQKLFG
+357 AVVLKNSGVVGLANGYGNDGEYGTLGVEAYALEPQKLFS
-372 TDYKTINLADL
+372 DNLKTINLADL
-383 RAILHEFSH
+383 RTILHEFSH
-392 TKGYTHNGN
+392 TKGYGHNGN
-401 MTYQRVPVVGSN
+401 MTYQRVPTGQNEN
-413 GQQEKKDDG
+413 GKP
-422 ALKDSDG
+422 KDSDG

-437 YGGQGQPSFPSNYP
+437 YGGSNQPAFPSNYP

-481 LPINFANLNSQ
+481 LPINYANLGSQ
-492 TNYNLNATLNTQDMA
+492 TNYNLNASLNTQDLA
-507 NSVIG
+507 NSMLS

-517 LTATSTTTT
+517 FVTSSVTNHYY
-526 TSYHHSKS
+526 SSAS
-534 LQRFRSPLLGINVKI
+534 QSFRSPILGVNAKI

-565 IIKYNYAKAANQKV
+565 IVKYNYSKALNQKV

-602 SPTGI
+602 NPTGV
-607 QTRRN
+607 QTKRN

-625 LYNSYYALNKVKGS
+625 LYNSYYVLNKVKGS
-639 GNLDAATGLNY
+639 GNLDVATGLNY

-666 QRKASVISS
+666 QRKAKVVSTN
-675 GSDYTNSFVFNEGAS
+675 GDYTNSFVFNEGAS

>member
-1 MRKLFIPLLLCSALE
+1 MRKLFIPLLLFSALE

-42 NYTTTQTTTKTT
+42 RHTTTKNTYAT
-54 TNNYNYLPLNSI
+54 YNYLPTDTI
-66 LQRATNLFK
+66 LKRAANLFT
-75 DADISKLSFSSLSPV
+75 DAKSISQLNFSSLSPV
-90 RASLDLSGHLT
+90 KVLYIGNKLT

-125 DLGVIETLP
+125 DLGVIETIP
-134 KQSKIVLSYQ
+134 KHSKIVLPG
-144 QFNETKQVFDNI
+144 EAFDSL
-156 MEEQKKYYEKEAERR
+156 KEAFDKIGPYIFFLPKFEA
-171 KNKTTSSVSE
+171 TSTSVS
-181 TNREPSFTFPTFE
+181 
-194 VLSTPHSDPN
+194 DAN

-210 ALSKI
+210 TLNKI
-215 NTNLVMKYSDT
+215 KTNLIMKYSNENP
-226 NNFESAKDKTEKFT
+226 NNFNTCPYNNNGNTKNDCWQNFT
-240 AKTAEEFTNLMLN
+240 PQTAEEFTNLMLN

-268 NAPFEFTDNKQSGE
+268 NAPFEFTNSSTDCDNDPSKCVNPGVNGRVDSKVDQQYILNKQG
-282 CTNKGDSNDN
+282 
-292 CVYPQKN
+292 
-299 GLVKSNVDKK
+299 
-309 YVLDKQ
+309 
-315 SIVNNFRGKTDL
+315 IINNFRKKIEID
-327 DVSLLNGAGVD
+327 
-338 GLGSNTTPT
+338 
-347 NNDDGKNYGQ
+347 
-357 LAVVASALNPQKLFG
+357 AVVLKNSGVVGLANGYGNDGEYGTLGVEAYALEPQKLFG
-372 TDYKTINLADL
+372 NDLKTINLADL
-383 RAILHEFSH
+383 RTILHEFSH

-401 MTYQRVPVVGSN
+401 MTYQRVPTGQNEN
-413 GQQEKKDDG
+413 GKP
-422 ALKDSDG
+422 KDSDG

-437 YGGQGQPSFPSNYP
+437 YGGQGQSAFPSNYP

-481 LPINFANLNSQ
+481 LPINFANLGSQ
-492 TNYNLNATLNTQDMA
+492 TNYNLNATLNTQDLA
-507 NSVIG
+507 NSMLS

-517 LTATSTTTT
+517 FVTSSVTNHYF
-526 TSYHHSKS
+526 SSAS
-534 LQRFRSPLLGINVKI
+534 QSFRSPILGVNAKI

-565 IIKYNYAKAANQKV
+565 IIKYNYAKASSEKV

-602 SPTGI
+602 NPIDI

-639 GNLDAATGLNY
+639 GNLDVATGLNY

-666 QRKASVISS
+666 QRKASIVSS
-675 GSDYTNSFVFNEGAS
+675 GSDYTNSLVFNEGAS

>member
-1 MRKLFIPLLLCSALE
+1 MRKLFIPLLLFSALE

-31 GLLEGTQTQEK
+31 GLLEGTQTQE
-42 NYTTTQTTTKTT
+42 QRRTTTKNTYAT
-54 TNNYNYLPLNSI
+54 YDYLPTDAVLK
-66 LQRATNLFK
+66 RAANLFTN
-75 DADISKLSFSSLSPV
+75 AEAISKLKFSSLSPV
-90 RASLDLSGHLT
+90 KVLYIGGKLT

-108 NLNNVKLSFTDA
+108 NLSNVKLSFTDA

-125 DLGVIETLP
+125 DLGVIETIP
-134 KQSKIVLSYQ
+134 KHSKIVLPG
-144 QFNETKQVFDNI
+144 EAFDSL
-156 MEEQKKYYEKEAERR
+156 KEAFDKIGPYTFFLPKFEA
-171 KNKTTSSVSE
+171 TSTSVS
-181 TNREPSFTFPTFE
+181 
-194 VLSTPHSDPN
+194 DAN

-210 ALSKI
+210 ALNKI
-215 NTNLVMKYSDT
+215 KTNLIMKYSNENP
-226 NNFESAKDKTEKFT
+226 NNFNTCPYNNNGNTKNDCWQPFT
-240 AKTAEEFTNLMLN
+240 PQTAEEFTNLMLN

-268 NAPFEFTDNKQSGE
+268 NAPFEFTNSSTDCDN
-282 CTNKGDSNDN
+282 DSSK
-292 CVYPQKN
+292 CVNPGTN
-299 GLVKSNVDKK
+299 GLVDSKVDQQ
-309 YVLDKQ
+309 YVLNKQ
-315 SIVNNFRGKTDL
+315 GIVNNFRKKIEID
-327 DVSLLNGAGVD
+327 
-338 GLGSNTTPT
+338 
-347 NNDDGKNYGQ
+347 
-357 LAVVASALNPQKLFG
+357 AVVLKNSGVVGLANGYGNDGEYGTLGVEAYALEPTKLFG
-372 TDYKTINLADL
+372 NDLKTIKLEDL
-383 RAILHEFSH
+383 RTILHEFSH
-392 TKGYTHNGN
+392 TKGYGHNGN
-401 MTYQRVPVVGSN
+401 MTYQRVPT
-413 GQQEKKDDG
+413 GQNESGKP
-422 ALKDSDG
+422 KDSDG

-437 YGGQGQPSFPSNYP
+437 YGGSNQPAFPSNYP

-481 LPINFANLNSQ
+481 LPINFANLGSQ
-492 TNYNLNATLNTQDMA
+492 TNYNLNASLNTQDLA
-507 NSVIG
+507 NSMLS

-517 LTATSTTTT
+517 FVTSSVTNHY
-526 TSYHHSKS
+526 SSS
-534 LQRFRSPLLGINVKI
+534 ASQSFRSPILGVNAKI

-565 IIKYNYAKAANQKV
+565 IIKYNYAKASSEKV

-602 SPTGI
+602 NPTGI
-607 QTRRN
+607 QTRKN

-625 LYNSYYALNKVKGS
+625 LYNSYYVLNKVKGS
-639 GNLDAATGLNY
+639 GNLDVATGLNY

-666 QRKASVISS
+666 QRKASVVSS
-675 GSDYTNSFVFNEGAS
+675 NGDYTNSFVFNEGAS

>member
-1 MRKLFIPLLLCSALE
+1 MKKLFIPLLLFSALE

-42 NYTTTQTTTKTT
+42 RHTTTKNTYAT
-54 TNNYNYLPLNSI
+54 YNYLPTNTI
-66 LQRATNLFK
+66 LKRAANLFT
-75 DADISKLSFSSLSPV
+75 DAKSISQLKFSSLSPV
-90 RASLDLSGHLT
+90 RVLYMYNGQLT

-108 NLNNVKLSFTDA
+108 NLSNVKLSFTDA

-125 DLGVIETLP
+125 DLGVIETIP
-134 KQSKIVLSYQ
+134 KHSKIVLPG
-144 QFNETKQVFDNI
+144 EAFDSLKI
-156 MEEQKKYYEKEAERR
+156 DPYTFFLPKFEA
-171 KNKTTSSVSE
+171 TSTSVS
-181 TNREPSFTFPTFE
+181 
-194 VLSTPHSDPN
+194 DAN

-210 ALSKI
+210 TLNKI
-215 NTNLVMKYSDT
+215 KTNLVVNYRNENK
-226 NNFESAKDKTEKFT
+226 FEGHQTHWEAFT
-240 AKTAEEFTNLMLN
+240 PQTAEEFTNLMLN

-268 NAPFEFTDNKQSGE
+268 NAPFEFTNKGGGGE
-282 CTNKGDSNDN
+282 CDTSKENE
-292 CVYPQKN
+292 CVNPGTN
-299 GLVKSNVDKK
+299 GLVNSQNKS
-309 YVLDKQ
+309 YVLNKQ
-315 SIVNNFRGKTDL
+315 DIVNKFRNKADL
-327 DVSLLNGAGVD
+327 DVVVLKDSGVV
-338 GLGSNTTPT
+338 GLGSDITPS
-347 NNDDGKNYGQ
+347 NNDDGKHYGQ
-357 LAVVASALNPQKLFG
+357 LGVVASALDPKKLFG
-372 TDYKTINLADL
+372 NDLKTINLEDL
-383 RAILHEFSH
+383 RTILHEFSH

-401 MTYQRVPVVGSN
+401 MTYQRVPT
-413 GQQEKKDDG
+413 GQTETGKP
-422 ALKDSDG
+422 KDSDG

-437 YGGQGQPSFPSNYP
+437 YGGSNQPAFPSNYP

-481 LPINFANLNSQ
+481 LPIDYANLNAQ
-492 TNYNLNATLNTQDMA
+492 TNYNLNASLNTQDLA
-507 NSVIG
+507 NSMLG

-517 LTATSTTTT
+517 FVTSSVTNHYFSS
-526 TSYHHSKS
+526 TSQS
-534 LQRFRSPLLGINVKI
+534 FRSPILGVNAKI

-565 IIKYNYAKAANQKV
+565 IIKYNYSKALNQKF

-586 GIDLLLDFIT
+586 GIDLLVDFIT

-607 QTRRN
+607 QTKRN

-625 LYNSYYALNKVKGS
+625 LYNSYYVLNKVKGS
-639 GNLDAATGLNY
+639 GNLDVATGLNY

>member
-1 MRKLFIPLLLCSALE
+1 MKKLFIPLLLFSALE

-42 NYTTTQTTTKTT
+42 RHTTTKNTYAT
-54 TNNYNYLPLNSI
+54 YNYLPTDTI
-66 LQRATNLFK
+66 LKRAANLFT
-75 DADISKLSFSSLSPV
+75 DAKSISQLNFSSLSPV
-90 RASLDLSGHLT
+90 RASASMLNGSLT

-108 NLNNVKLSFTDA
+108 NLNNVKLSLKDA

-125 DLGVIETLP
+125 DLGVIETIP
-134 KQSKIVLSYQ
+134 KHSKIVLPEKLFDGLKQIGPYIFQ
-144 QFNETKQVFDNI
+144 QIEVSSTQV
-156 MEEQKKYYEKEAERR
+156 
-171 KNKTTSSVSE
+171 
-181 TNREPSFTFPTFE
+181 
-194 VLSTPHSDPN
+194 SDAN

-210 ALSKI
+210 TLNNIK
-215 NTNLVMKYSDT
+215 TNLVVNYRNENK
-226 NNFESAKDKTEKFT
+226 FKDHENHWEAFT
-240 AKTAEEFTNLMLN
+240 PQTAEEFTNLMLN

-268 NAPFEFTDNKQSGE
+268 NAPFEFTNKGGGGE
-282 CTNKGDSNDN
+282 CDTSKEND
-292 CVYPQKN
+292 CVNPGTN
-299 GLVKSNVDKK
+299 GLVNSKVDQQ
-309 YVLDKQ
+309 YVLNKQ
-315 SIVNNFRGKTDL
+315 DIVNKFRNKADL
-327 DVSLLNGAGVD
+327 DVVILKDSGVV
-338 GLGSNTTPT
+338 GLGSDITPS
-347 NNDDGKNYGQ
+347 NNDDGKHYGQ
-357 LAVVASALNPQKLFG
+357 LGVVASALDPKKLFG
-372 TDYKTINLADL
+372 NDLKTIKLEDL
-383 RAILHEFSH
+383 RTILHEFSH

-401 MTYQRVPVVGSN
+401 MTYQRVPTGQNEN
-413 GQQEKKDDG
+413 GKP
-422 ALKDSDG
+422 KDSDG

-437 YGGQGQPSFPSNYP
+437 YGGSGQSAFPSNYP

-481 LPINFANLNSQ
+481 LPIDYANLSAQ
-492 TNYNLNATLNTQDMA
+492 TNYNLNASLNTQDLA
-507 NSVIG
+507 NSMLS

-517 LTATSTTTT
+517 FVTSSVTNHYF
-526 TSYHHSKS
+526 SSAS
-534 LQRFRSPLLGINVKI
+534 QSFRSPILGVNAKI

-565 IIKYNYAKAANQKV
+565 IIKYNYSKALNQKF

-602 SPTGI
+602 SPIGV
-607 QTRRN
+607 QRN

-625 LYNSYYALNKVKGS
+625 LYNSYYVLNKVKGS
-639 GNLDAATGLNY
+639 GNLDVATGLNY

-666 QRKASVISS
+666 QRKASVVSS

>member
-1 MRKLFIPLLLCSALE
+1 MKKLFIPLLLFSALE

-42 NYTTTQTTTKTT
+42 RHTTTKNTYAT
-54 TNNYNYLPLNSI
+54 YDYLPTDSVLK
-66 LQRATNLFK
+66 RAANLFTN
-75 DADISKLSFSSLSPV
+75 AEAISKLKFSSLSPV
-90 RASLDLSGHLT
+90 RVLYMYNGQLT

-108 NLNNVKLSFTDA
+108 NLSNVKLSFTDA

-125 DLGVIETLP
+125 DLGVIETIP
-134 KQSKIVLSYQ
+134 KHSKIVLPG
-144 QFNETKQVFDNI
+144 EAFDSLKI
-156 MEEQKKYYEKEAERR
+156 DPYTLFLPKIEA
-171 KNKTTSSVSE
+171 TSTSI
-181 TNREPSFTFPTFE
+181 
-194 VLSTPHSDPN
+194 SDTN

-210 ALSKI
+210 TLNKIKTDLVVNYRNENKFKDHENHWEAL
-215 NTNLVMKYSDT
+215 TPQ
-226 NNFESAKDKTEKFT
+226 
-240 AKTAEEFTNLMLN
+240 TAEEFTNLMLN

-268 NAPFEFTDNKQSGE
+268 NAPFEFTNKGGGGECDTSEENECVNPGTNGVVNSQNKSYVLNKQ
-282 CTNKGDSNDN
+282 D
-292 CVYPQKN
+292 
-299 GLVKSNVDKK
+299 
-309 YVLDKQ
+309 
-315 SIVNNFRGKTDL
+315 IVNKFRNKADL
-327 DVSLLNGAGVD
+327 DVVVLKDSGVV
-338 GLGSNTTPT
+338 GLGSDITPS
-347 NNDDGKNYGQ
+347 NNDDGKHYGQ
-357 LAVVASALNPQKLFG
+357 LGVVASALDPKKLFG
-372 TDYKTINLADL
+372 NDLKTINLEDL
-383 RAILHEFSH
+383 RTILHEFSH

-401 MTYQRVPVVGSN
+401 MTYQRVPVMKN
-413 GQQEKKDDG
+413 GQVERDNNGKP
-422 ALKDSDG
+422 KDSDG

-437 YGGQGQPSFPSNYP
+437 YGGSNQPAFPSNYP

-481 LPINFANLNSQ
+481 LPIDYANLSAQ
-492 TNYNLNATLNTQDMA
+492 KNYNLNASLNTQDLA
-507 NSVIG
+507 NSMLG

-517 LTATSTTTT
+517 FVTSSVTNHYF
-526 TSYHHSKS
+526 SSAS
-534 LQRFRSPLLGINVKI
+534 QSFRSPILGVNAKI

-565 IIKYNYAKAANQKV
+565 IIKYNYSKAINQKF

-586 GIDLLLDFIT
+586 GIDLLVDFIT

-602 SPTGI
+602 SPIGV
-607 QTRRN
+607 QTRKN

-625 LYNSYYALNKVKGS
+625 LYNSYYVLNKVKGS
-639 GNLDAATGLNY
+639 GNLDVATGLNY

-666 QRKASVISS
+666 QRKASVVSS

>member
-1 MRKLFIPLLLCSALE
+1 MRKLFIPLLLFSALE

-42 NYTTTQTTTKTT
+42 RHTTTKNTYAT
-54 TNNYNYLPLNSI
+54 YSYLPTDSVLK
-66 LQRATNLFK
+66 RAANLFT
-75 DADISKLSFSSLSPV
+75 DAKSISQLNFSSLSPV
-90 RASLDLSGHLT
+90 KVLYIGGKLT

-108 NLNNVKLSFTDA
+108 NLSNVKLSFTDA

-125 DLGVIETLP
+125 DLGVIETIP
-134 KQSKIVLSYQ
+134 KHSKIVLPG
-144 QFNETKQVFDNI
+144 EAFDSL
-156 MEEQKKYYEKEAERR
+156 KEAFDKISPYTFFLPKFEA
-171 KNKTTSSVSE
+171 TSTSI
-181 TNREPSFTFPTFE
+181 
-194 VLSTPHSDPN
+194 SDTN

-210 ALSKI
+210 TLNNIK
-215 NTNLVMKYSDT
+215 TNLIMKYSNENPSNFNT
-226 NNFESAKDKTEKFT
+226 CPYNNNGNTKNDCWQNFT
-240 AKTAEEFTNLMLN
+240 PQTAEEFTNLMLN

-268 NAPFEFTDNKQSGE
+268 NAPFEFTNSSTDCDNDPSKCVNPGTNGRVDTKVDQQYILNKQG
-282 CTNKGDSNDN
+282 
-292 CVYPQKN
+292 
-299 GLVKSNVDKK
+299 
-309 YVLDKQ
+309 
-315 SIVNNFRGKTDL
+315 IINNFRKKIEID
-327 DVSLLNGAGVD
+327 
-338 GLGSNTTPT
+338 
-347 NNDDGKNYGQ
+347 
-357 LAVVASALNPQKLFG
+357 AVVLKNSGVVGLANGYGNDGEYGTLGVEAYALEPQKLFG
-372 TDYKTINLADL
+372 NDLKTINLADL
-383 RAILHEFSH
+383 RTILHEFSH

-401 MTYQRVPVVGSN
+401 MTYQRVPTGQNEN
-413 GQQEKKDDG
+413 GKP
-422 ALKDSDG
+422 KDSDG

-437 YGGQGQPSFPSNYP
+437 YGGSNQPAFPSNYP

-481 LPINFANLNSQ
+481 LPIDYANLSAQ
-492 TNYNLNATLNTQDMA
+492 TNYNLNASLNTQDLA
-507 NSVIG
+507 NSMLS

-517 LTATSTTTT
+517 FVTSSVTNHYF
-526 TSYHHSKS
+526 SSAS
-534 LQRFRSPLLGINVKI
+534 QSFRSPILGVNAKI

-565 IIKYNYAKAANQKV
+565 IVKYNYSKALNQKV

-602 SPTGI
+602 SPTGV

-625 LYNSYYALNKVKGS
+625 LYNGYYVLNKVKGS
-639 GNLDAATGLNY
+639 GNLDVATGLNY

-666 QRKASVISS
+666 QRKASVVSS

>member
-1 MRKLFIPLLLCSALE
+1 MRKLFIPLLLFSALE

-42 NYTTTQTTTKTT
+42 RHTTTKNTYGTYDYYTT
-54 TNNYNYLPLNSI
+54 DTVLK
-66 LQRATNLFK
+66 RATNLFTNT
-75 DADISKLSFSSLSPV
+75 DITKLKFSTKNPVSVHMGLTNPNPSNGAKSKV
-90 RASLDLSGHLT
+90 T
-101 IENFLPY
+101 MVVENFLPY
-108 NLNNVKLSFTDA
+108 NLNNVRLFFKDNK
-120 QGNVI
+120 GKVI
-125 DLGVIETLP
+125 DLGVLETIP
-134 KQSKIVLSYQ
+134 KHSKIVLPE
-144 QFNETKQVFDNI
+144 NIFDKI
-156 MEEQKKYYEKEAERR
+156 KLDDPYFFPKFEA
-171 KNKTTSSVSE
+171 TSTSI
-181 TNREPSFTFPTFE
+181 
-194 VLSTPHSDPN
+194 SDAN

-210 ALSKI
+210 TLNNIK
-215 NTNLVMKYSDT
+215 TNLIMKYSNENPSNFNT
-226 NNFESAKDKTEKFT
+226 CPYNNNGNTKNDCWQNFT
-240 AKTAEEFTNLMLN
+240 PQTAEEFTNLMLN

-268 NAPFEFTDNKQSGE
+268 NAPFEFTNSSTDCDNDPSKCVNPEVNGRVDTKVDQQYILNKQG
-282 CTNKGDSNDN
+282 
-292 CVYPQKN
+292 
-299 GLVKSNVDKK
+299 
-309 YVLDKQ
+309 
-315 SIVNNFRGKTDL
+315 IINNFRKKIEID
-327 DVSLLNGAGVD
+327 
-338 GLGSNTTPT
+338 
-347 NNDDGKNYGQ
+347 
-357 LAVVASALNPQKLFG
+357 AVVLKNSGVVGLANGYGNDGEYGTLGVEAYALEPKKLFG
-372 TDYKTINLADL
+372 NDLKTINLADL
-383 RAILHEFSH
+383 RTILHEFSH
-392 TKGYTHNGN
+392 TKGYGHNGN
-401 MTYQRVPVVGSN
+401 MTYQRVPTGQNEN
-413 GQQEKKDDG
+413 GKP
-422 ALKDSDG
+422 KDSDG

-437 YGGQGQPSFPSNYP
+437 YGGSNQSAFPSNYP

-481 LPINFANLNSQ
+481 LPIDYANLSTQ
-492 TNYNLNATLNTQDMA
+492 TNYNLNASLNTQDLA
-507 NSVIG
+507 NSMLS

-517 LTATSTTTT
+517 FVTSSVTNHYF
-526 TSYHHSKS
+526 SSAS
-534 LQRFRSPLLGINVKI
+534 QSFRSPILGVNAKI

-565 IIKYNYAKAANQKV
+565 IVKYNYSKALNQKF

-602 SPTGI
+602 SPIGV

-625 LYNSYYALNKVKGS
+625 LYNSYYVLNKVKGS
-639 GNLDAATGLNY
+639 GNLDVATGLNY

-666 QRKASVISS
+666 QRKAKVVSS

-690 HFKVFFNYGWVF
+690 HFKVFFNYGWIF

>member
-1 MRKLFIPLLLCSALE
+1 MKKLFIPLLLFSALE

-42 NYTTTQTTTKTT
+42 RHTTTKNTYAT
-54 TNNYNYLPLNSI
+54 YNYLPTDTI
-66 LQRATNLFK
+66 LKRAANLFTN
-75 DADISKLSFSSLSPV
+75 AEAISELKFSSLSPV
-90 RASLDLSGHLT
+90 RVLYMYNGQLT

-108 NLNNVKLSFTDA
+108 NLSNVKLSFTDA
-120 QGNVI
+120 QGNAI
-125 DLGVIETLP
+125 DLGVIETIP
-134 KQSKIVLSYQ
+134 KHSKIVLPG
-144 QFNETKQVFDNI
+144 EAFDSLKI
-156 MEEQKKYYEKEAERR
+156 DPYTLFLPKIEA
-171 KNKTTSSVSE
+171 TSTSVS
-181 TNREPSFTFPTFE
+181 
-194 VLSTPHSDPN
+194 DAN

-210 ALSKI
+210 TLNKI
-215 NTNLVMKYSDT
+215 KTNLVVNYRNENK
-226 NNFESAKDKTEKFT
+226 FEGHQNHWEAFT
-240 AKTAEEFTNLMLN
+240 PQTAEEFTNLMLN

-268 NAPFEFTDNKQSGE
+268 NAPFEFTNKGGGGE
-282 CTNKGDSNDN
+282 CDTNKEND
-292 CVYPQKN
+292 CVNPGTN
-299 GLVKSNVDKK
+299 GLVNSQNQQ
-309 YVLDKQ
+309 YVLNKQ
-315 SIVNNFRGKTDL
+315 DIVNKFRNKADL
-327 DVSLLNGAGVD
+327 DVVVLKDSGVV
-338 GLGSNTTPT
+338 GLGSDITPS
-347 NNDDGKNYGQ
+347 NNDDGKHYGQ
-357 LAVVASALNPQKLFG
+357 LGVVASALDPKKLFG
-372 TDYKTINLADL
+372 NDLKTINLEDL
-383 RAILHEFSH
+383 RTILHEFSH

-401 MTYQRVPVVGSN
+401 MTYQRVPTGQNEN
-413 GQQEKKDDG
+413 GKP
-422 ALKDSDG
+422 KDSDG
-429 LPYNVCSL
+429 LPYNVCSRFN
-437 YGGQGQPSFPSNYP
+437 GSGQSAFPSNYP

-481 LPINFANLNSQ
+481 LPINYANLGSQ
-492 TNYNLNATLNTQDMA
+492 TNYNLNASLNTQDLA
-507 NSVIG
+507 NSMLG

-517 LTATSTTTT
+517 FVTSSVTNHY
-526 TSYHHSKS
+526 SSS
-534 LQRFRSPLLGINVKI
+534 ASQSFRSPILGVNAKI

-565 IIKYNYAKAANQKV
+565 IIKYNYAKAINQKV

-607 QTRRN
+607 QTRKN

-625 LYNSYYALNKVKGS
+625 LYNSYYVLNKVKGS
-639 GNLDAATGLNY
+639 GNLDVATGLNY

>member
-1 MRKLFIPLLLCSALE
+1 MRKLFIPLLLFSALE

-31 GLLEGTQTQEK
+31 GLLEGVQTQEK
-42 NYTTTQTTTKTT
+42 RHTTTKNTYAT
-54 TNNYNYLPLNSI
+54 YNYLPTDSVLK
-66 LQRATNLFK
+66 RAANLFTN
-75 DADISKLSFSSLSPV
+75 AEAISKLKFSSLSPV
-90 RASLDLSGHLT
+90 RVLYMYNGQIT

-108 NLNNVKLSFTDA
+108 NLSNVKLSFTDA

-125 DLGVIETLP
+125 DLGVIETIP
-134 KQSKIVLSYQ
+134 KHSKIVLPG
-144 QFNETKQVFDNI
+144 EAFDSLKVDPYTLFLPKI
-156 MEEQKKYYEKEAERR
+156 EA
-171 KNKTTSSVSE
+171 TSTSI
-181 TNREPSFTFPTFE
+181 
-194 VLSTPHSDPN
+194 SDTN

-210 ALSKI
+210 TLNKI
-215 NTNLVMKYSDT
+215 KTNLVVNYRNENK
-226 NNFESAKDKTEKFT
+226 FKDHENHWEAFT
-240 AKTAEEFTNLMLN
+240 PQTAEEFTNLMLN

-268 NAPFEFTDNKQSGE
+268 NAPFEFTNSPTDCDNDPSK
-282 CTNKGDSNDN
+282 
-292 CVYPQKN
+292 CVNPGTN
-299 GLVKSNVDKK
+299 GLVNSEVDQK
-309 YVLDKQ
+309 YVLNKQ
-315 SIVNNFRGKTDL
+315 DIVNKFRNKADL
-327 DVSLLNGAGVD
+327 DVVVLKDSGVV
-338 GLGSNTTPT
+338 GLGSDITPS
-347 NNDDGKNYGQ
+347 NNDDGKHYGQ
-357 LAVVASALNPQKLFG
+357 LGVVASALDPKKLFG
-372 TDYKTINLADL
+372 NDLKTINLEDL
-383 RAILHEFSH
+383 RTILHEFSH

-401 MTYQRVPVVGSN
+401 MTYQRVPTGQTEN
-413 GQQEKKDDG
+413 GKP
-422 ALKDSDG
+422 KDSDG
-429 LPYNVCSL
+429 LPYNVCSRFN
-437 YGGQGQPSFPSNYP
+437 GSNQPAFPSNYP

-481 LPINFANLNSQ
+481 LPINYANLGSQ
-492 TNYNLNATLNTQDMA
+492 TNYNLNASLNTQDLA
-507 NSVIG
+507 NSMLN

-517 LTATSTTTT
+517 FVTSSVTNHY
-526 TSYHHSKS
+526 SSS
-534 LQRFRSPLLGINVKI
+534 ASQSFRSPILGVNAKI

-565 IIKYNYAKAANQKV
+565 IIKYNYAKAINQKV

-602 SPTGI
+602 NPTGI
-607 QTRRN
+607 QTKRN

-625 LYNSYYALNKVKGS
+625 LYNSYYVLNKVKGS
-639 GNLDAATGLNY
+639 GNLDVATGLNY

-666 QRKASVISS
+666 QRKASVVSS
-675 GSDYTNSFVFNEGAS
+675 GGDYTNSFVFNEGAS

>member
-1 MRKLFIPLLLCSALE
+1 MRKLFIPLLLFSALE

-42 NYTTTQTTTKTT
+42 RHTTTKNTYAT
-54 TNNYNYLPLNSI
+54 YNYLPTDAVLK
-66 LQRATNLFK
+66 RAANLFT
-75 DADISKLSFSSLSPV
+75 DAKSISQLNFSSLSPV
-90 RASLDLSGHLT
+90 KVLYIGGKLT

-120 QGNVI
+120 QGNII
-125 DLGVIETLP
+125 DLGVIETIP
-134 KQSKIVLSYQ
+134 KHSKIVLPG
-144 QFNETKQVFDNI
+144 EAFDSL
-156 MEEQKKYYEKEAERR
+156 KEAFDKIDPYTFFFPKFEA
-171 KNKTTSSVSE
+171 TSTSVS
-181 TNREPSFTFPTFE
+181 
-194 VLSTPHSDPN
+194 DAN

-210 ALSKI
+210 TLNKI
-215 NTNLVMKYSDT
+215 KTNLIMKYSNENPSNFNT
-226 NNFESAKDKTEKFT
+226 CPYNNNGNTKNDCWQPFT
-240 AKTAEEFTNLMLN
+240 PQTAEEFTNLMLN

-268 NAPFEFTDNKQSGE
+268 NAPFDFTNSSTDCDNDSSKCVNPGTNGRVDSKVDQQYVLNKQG
-282 CTNKGDSNDN
+282 
-292 CVYPQKN
+292 
-299 GLVKSNVDKK
+299 
-309 YVLDKQ
+309 
-315 SIVNNFRGKTDL
+315 IVNNFRKKIEID
-327 DVSLLNGAGVD
+327 
-338 GLGSNTTPT
+338 
-347 NNDDGKNYGQ
+347 
-357 LAVVASALNPQKLFG
+357 AVVLKNSGVVGLANGYGNDGEYGTLGVEAYALEPTKLFG
-372 TDYKTINLADL
+372 NNLKTINLQDL
-383 RAILHEFSH
+383 RTILHEFSH
-392 TKGYTHNGN
+392 TKGYGHNGN
-401 MTYQRVPVVGSN
+401 MTYQRVPTGQNEN
-413 GQQEKKDDG
+413 GKP
-422 ALKDSDG
+422 KDSDG

-437 YGGQGQPSFPSNYP
+437 YGGQGQSAFPSNYP

-481 LPINFANLNSQ
+481 LPINFANLGSQ
-492 TNYNLNATLNTQDMA
+492 TNYNLNASLNTQDLA
-507 NSVIG
+507 NSMLS

-517 LTATSTTTT
+517 FVTSSVTNHYF
-526 TSYHHSKS
+526 SSAS
-534 LQRFRSPLLGINVKI
+534 QSFRSPILGVNAKI

-586 GIDLLLDFIT
+586 GIDLLVDFIT

-602 SPTGI
+602 NPIDI

-639 GNLDAATGLNY
+639 GNLDVATGLNY

-666 QRKASVISS
+666 QRKASIVSS
-675 GSDYTNSFVFNEGAS
+675 GGDYTNSFVFNEGAS

>member
-1 MRKLFIPLLLCSALE
+1 MRKLFIPLLLFSALE

-42 NYTTTQTTTKTT
+42 RHTTTKNTYAT
-54 TNNYNYLPLNSI
+54 YNYLPTDAVLK
-66 LQRATNLFK
+66 RAANLFT
-75 DADISKLSFSSLSPV
+75 DAKSISQLNFSSLSPV
-90 RASLDLSGHLT
+90 KVLYIGGKLT

-108 NLNNVKLSFTDA
+108 NLSNVKLSFTDA
-120 QGNVI
+120 QGNII
-125 DLGVIETLP
+125 DLGVIETIP
-134 KQSKIVLSYQ
+134 KHSKIVLPG
-144 QFNETKQVFDNI
+144 EAFDSL
-156 MEEQKKYYEKEAERR
+156 KEAFDKIDPYTFFFPKFEA
-171 KNKTTSSVSE
+171 TSTSVS
-181 TNREPSFTFPTFE
+181 
-194 VLSTPHSDPN
+194 DAN

-210 ALSKI
+210 TLNKI
-215 NTNLVMKYSDT
+215 KTNLIMKYSNENPSNFNT
-226 NNFESAKDKTEKFT
+226 CPYNNNGNTKNDCWQPFT
-240 AKTAEEFTNLMLN
+240 PQTAEEFTNLMLN

-268 NAPFEFTDNKQSGE
+268 NAPFEFTNSSTDCDNDSSKCVNPGINGRVDSKVDQQYVLNKQG
-282 CTNKGDSNDN
+282 
-292 CVYPQKN
+292 
-299 GLVKSNVDKK
+299 
-309 YVLDKQ
+309 
-315 SIVNNFRGKTDL
+315 IVNNFRKKIEID
-327 DVSLLNGAGVD
+327 
-338 GLGSNTTPT
+338 
-347 NNDDGKNYGQ
+347 
-357 LAVVASALNPQKLFG
+357 AVVLKSSGVVGLANGYGNDGEYGTLGVEAYALDPTKLFG
-372 TDYKTINLADL
+372 NNLKTINLQDL
-383 RAILHEFSH
+383 RTILHEFSH
-392 TKGYTHNGN
+392 TKGYGHNGN
-401 MTYQRVPVVGSN
+401 MTYQRVPTGQNEN
-413 GQQEKKDDG
+413 GKP
-422 ALKDSDG
+422 KDSDG

-437 YGGQGQPSFPSNYP
+437 YGGQGQSAFPSNYP

-481 LPINFANLNSQ
+481 LPINFANLGSQ
-492 TNYNLNATLNTQDMA
+492 TNYNLNASLNTQDLA
-507 NSVIG
+507 NSMLS

-517 LTATSTTTT
+517 FVTSSVTNHYF
-526 TSYHHSKS
+526 SSAS
-534 LQRFRSPLLGINVKI
+534 QSFRSPILGVNAKI

-565 IIKYNYAKAANQKV
+565 IIKYNYAKANDQKV

-602 SPTGI
+602 SPIDI

-639 GNLDAATGLNY
+639 GNLDVATGLNY

-666 QRKASVISS
+666 QRKASIVSS
-675 GSDYTNSFVFNEGAS
+675 NGDYTNSLVFNEGAS

>member
-1 MRKLFIPLLLCSALE
+1 MKKLFIPLLLFSALE

-42 NYTTTQTTTKTT
+42 RHTTTKNTYAT
-54 TNNYNYLPLNSI
+54 YNYLPTDTI
-66 LQRATNLFK
+66 LKRAANLFT
-75 DADISKLSFSSLSPV
+75 DAKSISQLNFSSLSPV
-90 RASLDLSGHLT
+90 KVLYIGGKLT

-108 NLNNVKLSFTDA
+108 NLSNVKLSFTDA

-125 DLGVIETLP
+125 DLGVIETIP
-134 KQSKIVLSYQ
+134 KHSKIVLPG
-144 QFNETKQVFDNI
+144 EAFDSL
-156 MEEQKKYYEKEAERR
+156 KEAFDKIGPYTFFLPKFEA
-171 KNKTTSSVSE
+171 TSTSI
-181 TNREPSFTFPTFE
+181 
-194 VLSTPHSDPN
+194 SDAN

-210 ALSKI
+210 TLNKI
-215 NTNLVMKYSDT
+215 KTNLIMKYSNENP
-226 NNFESAKDKTEKFT
+226 NNFNTCPYNNNGNTKNDCWQPFT
-240 AKTAEEFTNLMLN
+240 PQTAEEFTNLMLN

-258 DSQSWGDAIL
+258 DSQSWGDAVL
-268 NAPFEFTDNKQSGE
+268 NAPFEFTNKGGGE
-282 CTNKGDSNDN
+282 CDTSKEND
-292 CVYPQKN
+292 CVNPGTN
-299 GLVKSNVDKK
+299 GLVNSQNKS
-309 YVLDKQ
+309 YVLNKQ
-315 SIVNNFRGKTDL
+315 GIVNNFRKKIEID
-327 DVSLLNGAGVD
+327 
-338 GLGSNTTPT
+338 
-347 NNDDGKNYGQ
+347 
-357 LAVVASALNPQKLFG
+357 AVVLKNSGVVGLANGYGNDGEYGTLGVEAYALEPQKLFS
-372 TDYKTINLADL
+372 DNLKTINLADL
-383 RAILHEFSH
+383 RTILHEFSH
-392 TKGYTHNGN
+392 TKGYGHNGN
-401 MTYQRVPVVGSN
+401 MTYQRVPTGQNEN
-413 GQQEKKDDG
+413 GKP
-422 ALKDSDG
+422 KDSDG

-437 YGGQGQPSFPSNYP
+437 YGKSDQPAFPSNYP

-481 LPINFANLNSQ
+481 LPINYANLGSQ
-492 TNYNLNATLNTQDMA
+492 TNYNLNASLNTQDLA
-507 NSVIG
+507 NSMLS

-517 LTATSTTTT
+517 FVTSSVTNHY
-526 TSYHHSKS
+526 SSS
-534 LQRFRSPLLGINVKI
+534 ASQSFRSPILGVNAKI

-565 IIKYNYAKAANQKV
+565 IIKYNYSKALNQKF

-602 SPTGI
+602 SPTGV
-607 QTRRN
+607 QTRKN

-625 LYNSYYALNKVKGS
+625 LYNSYYVLNKVKGS
-639 GNLDAATGLNY
+639 GNLDVATGLNY

-666 QRKASVISS
+666 QRKASVVSS
-675 GSDYTNSFVFNEGAS
+675 GSDYTNSFVFNEGSS

>member
-1 MRKLFIPLLLCSALE
+1 MRKLFIPLLLFSVLE

-42 NYTTTQTTTKTT
+42 RHTTTKNTYAT
-54 TNNYNYLPLNSI
+54 YNYLPTDTILKRAASLFTDAKSISQLN
-66 LQRATNLFK
+66 
-75 DADISKLSFSSLSPV
+75 FSSLSPV
-90 RASLDLSGHLT
+90 KVLYIGGKLT

-108 NLNNVKLSFTDA
+108 NLSNVKLSFTDA

-125 DLGVIETLP
+125 DLGVIETIP
-134 KQSKIVLSYQ
+134 KHSKIVLPG
-144 QFNETKQVFDNI
+144 EAFDSL
-156 MEEQKKYYEKEAERR
+156 KEAFDKIGPYTFFLPKFEA
-171 KNKTTSSVSE
+171 TSTSI
-181 TNREPSFTFPTFE
+181 
-194 VLSTPHSDPN
+194 SDAN

-210 ALSKI
+210 TLNKI
-215 NTNLVMKYSDT
+215 KTNLVVNYRNENK
-226 NNFESAKDKTEKFT
+226 FKDHENHWEAFT
-240 AKTAEEFTNLMLN
+240 PQTAEEFTNLMLN

-268 NAPFEFTDNKQSGE
+268 NAPFEFTNKDGGECDTSKENECVNPGTNGRVNSKVDQQYVLNKQ
-282 CTNKGDSNDN
+282 D
-292 CVYPQKN
+292 
-299 GLVKSNVDKK
+299 
-309 YVLDKQ
+309 
-315 SIVNNFRGKTDL
+315 IVNKFRNKADL
-327 DVSLLNGAGVD
+327 DVVVLKDSGVV
-338 GLGSNTTPT
+338 GLGSDITPS
-347 NNDDGKNYGQ
+347 NNDDGKHYGQ
-357 LAVVASALNPQKLFG
+357 LGVVASALDPKKLFG
-372 TDYKTINLADL
+372 NDLKTINLEDL

-401 MTYQRVPVVGSN
+401 MTYQRVPTGQNNEN
-413 GQQEKKDDG
+413 GKS
-422 ALKDSDG
+422 KDSDG

-437 YGGQGQPSFPSNYP
+437 YGKSNQPAFPSNYP

-481 LPINFANLNSQ
+481 LPINYANLSAQ
-492 TNYNLNATLNTQDMA
+492 TNYNLNASLNTQDLA
-507 NSVIG
+507 NSMLS

-517 LTATSTTTT
+517 FVTSSVTNHYF
-526 TSYHHSKS
+526 SSAS
-534 LQRFRSPLLGINVKI
+534 QSFRSPILGVNAKI

-565 IIKYNYAKAANQKV
+565 IIKYNYAKAINQKV

-602 SPTGI
+602 SPTDI
-607 QTRRN
+607 QTRKN

-625 LYNSYYALNKVKGS
+625 LYNSYYVFNKVKGS
-639 GNLDAATGLNY
+639 GNLDVATGLNY

-666 QRKASVISS
+666 QRKASVVSS

>member
-1 MRKLFIPLLLCSALE
+1 MRKLFIPLLLFSALE

-42 NYTTTQTTTKTT
+42 RHTTTKNTYAT
-54 TNNYNYLPLNSI
+54 YNYLPTDTI
-66 LQRATNLFK
+66 LKRAANLFT
-75 DADISKLSFSSLSPV
+75 DAKSISQLNFSSLSPV
-90 RASLDLSGHLT
+90 KVLYIGGKLT

-108 NLNNVKLSFTDA
+108 NLSNVKLSFTDA
-120 QGNVI
+120 QGNAI
-125 DLGVIETLP
+125 DLGVIETIP
-134 KQSKIVLSYQ
+134 KHSKIVLPG
-144 QFNETKQVFDNI
+144 EAFDSL
-156 MEEQKKYYEKEAERR
+156 KEAFDKIGPYTFFLPKFEA
-171 KNKTTSSVSE
+171 TSTSI
-181 TNREPSFTFPTFE
+181 
-194 VLSTPHSDPN
+194 SDTN

-210 ALSKI
+210 TLNKI
-215 NTNLVMKYSDT
+215 KTNLIMKYSNENP
-226 NNFESAKDKTEKFT
+226 NNFNTCPYNNNGNTKNDCWQPFT
-240 AKTAEEFTNLMLN
+240 PQTAEEFTNLMLN

-268 NAPFEFTDNKQSGE
+268 NAPFEFTNSPTDCDNDSSKCVNPGTNGRVNSKVDQQYILNKQG
-282 CTNKGDSNDN
+282 
-292 CVYPQKN
+292 
-299 GLVKSNVDKK
+299 
-309 YVLDKQ
+309 
-315 SIVNNFRGKTDL
+315 IINNFRKKIEID
-327 DVSLLNGAGVD
+327 
-338 GLGSNTTPT
+338 
-347 NNDDGKNYGQ
+347 
-357 LAVVASALNPQKLFG
+357 AVVLKNSGVVGLANGYGNDGEYGTLGVEAYALEPQKLFG
-372 TDYKTINLADL
+372 NNLKTIKLEDL
-383 RAILHEFSH
+383 RTILHEFSH

-401 MTYQRVPVVGSN
+401 MTYQRVPTGQNEN
-413 GQQEKKDDG
+413 GKP
-422 ALKDSDG
+422 KDSDG

-437 YGGQGQPSFPSNYP
+437 YGKSDQPAFPSNYP

-481 LPINFANLNSQ
+481 LPINYANLGSQ
-492 TNYNLNATLNTQDMA
+492 TNYNLNASLNTQDLA
-507 NSVIG
+507 NSMLG

-517 LTATSTTTT
+517 FVTSSVTNHYF
-526 TSYHHSKS
+526 SSAS
-534 LQRFRSPLLGINVKI
+534 QSFRSPILGVNAKI

-565 IIKYNYAKAANQKV
+565 IVKYNYSKALNQKF

-602 SPTGI
+602 SPTGV
-607 QTRRN
+607 QRN

-625 LYNSYYALNKVKGS
+625 LYNSYYVLNKVKGS
-639 GNLDAATGLNY
+639 GNLDVATGLNY

-660 ISIPLI
+660 ISVPLI
-666 QRKASVISS
+666 QRKAKVVSTN
-675 GSDYTNSFVFNEGAS
+675 GDYTNSFVFNEGAS

>member
-1 MRKLFIPLLLCSALE
+1 MRKLFIPFLLFSALE

-42 NYTTTQTTTKTT
+42 RHTTTKNTYAT
-54 TNNYNYLPLNSI
+54 YNYLPTDTI
-66 LQRATNLFK
+66 LKRAANLFT
-75 DADISKLSFSSLSPV
+75 DAKSISQLNFSSLSPV
-90 RASLDLSGHLT
+90 KVLYIGGKLT

-108 NLNNVKLSFTDA
+108 NLSNVKLSFTDA

-125 DLGVIETLP
+125 DLGVIETIPKHSKIILPGEAFDSLKEAFDKIGPYTFFLP
-134 KQSKIVLSYQ
+134 K
-144 QFNETKQVFDNI
+144 F
-156 MEEQKKYYEKEAERR
+156 EA
-171 KNKTTSSVSE
+171 TSTSI
-181 TNREPSFTFPTFE
+181 
-194 VLSTPHSDPN
+194 SDAN

-210 ALSKI
+210 TLNNIK
-215 NTNLVMKYSDT
+215 TNLIMKYSNENPSNFNT
-226 NNFESAKDKTEKFT
+226 CPYNNNGNTKNDCWQNFT
-240 AKTAEEFTNLMLN
+240 PQTAEEFTNLMLN

-268 NAPFEFTDNKQSGE
+268 NAPFEFTNSSTDCDNDPSKCVNPGVNGRVDSKVDQQYILNKQG
-282 CTNKGDSNDN
+282 
-292 CVYPQKN
+292 
-299 GLVKSNVDKK
+299 
-309 YVLDKQ
+309 
-315 SIVNNFRGKTDL
+315 IINNFRKKIEID
-327 DVSLLNGAGVD
+327 
-338 GLGSNTTPT
+338 
-347 NNDDGKNYGQ
+347 
-357 LAVVASALNPQKLFG
+357 AVVLKNSGVVGLANGYGNDGEYGTLGVEAYALEPQKLFG
-372 TDYKTINLADL
+372 NDLKTINLADL
-383 RAILHEFSH
+383 RTILHEFSH

-401 MTYQRVPVVGSN
+401 MTYQRVPTGQNEN
-413 GQQEKKDDG
+413 GKP
-422 ALKDSDG
+422 KDSDG

-437 YGGQGQPSFPSNYP
+437 YGGQGQSAFPSNYP

-481 LPINFANLNSQ
+481 LPINYANLGSQ
-492 TNYNLNATLNTQDMA
+492 TNYNLNASLNTQDLA
-507 NSVIG
+507 NSMLS

-517 LTATSTTTT
+517 FVTSSVTNHYSSS
-526 TSYHHSKS
+526 TSQS
-534 LQRFRSPLLGINVKI
+534 FRSPILGVNAKI

-565 IIKYNYAKAANQKV
+565 IIKYNYAKASSEKV

-586 GIDLLLDFIT
+586 GIDLLVDFIT

-602 SPTGI
+602 NPIDI

-639 GNLDAATGLNY
+639 GNLDVATGLNY

-666 QRKASVISS
+666 QRKASIVSS
-675 GSDYTNSFVFNEGAS
+675 DGGYTNSFVFNEGAS

>member
-1 MRKLFIPLLLCSALE
+1 MRKLFIPLLLFSTLE

-42 NYTTTQTTTKTT
+42 RHTTTKNTYAT
-54 TNNYNYLPLNSI
+54 YNYLPTDTI
-66 LQRATNLFK
+66 LKRAANLFT
-75 DADISKLSFSSLSPV
+75 DAKSISQLNFSSLSPV
-90 RASLDLSGHLT
+90 KVLYIGGKLT

-108 NLNNVKLSFTDA
+108 NLSNVKLSFTDA

-125 DLGVIETLP
+125 DLGVIETIP
-134 KQSKIVLSYQ
+134 KHSKIVLPG
-144 QFNETKQVFDNI
+144 EAFDSL
-156 MEEQKKYYEKEAERR
+156 KEAFDKIGPYTFFLPKFEA
-171 KNKTTSSVSE
+171 TSTSI
-181 TNREPSFTFPTFE
+181 
-194 VLSTPHSDPN
+194 SDAN

-210 ALSKI
+210 TLNNIK
-215 NTNLVMKYSDT
+215 TNLIMKYSNENPSNFNT
-226 NNFESAKDKTEKFT
+226 CPYNNNGNTKNDCWQNFT
-240 AKTAEEFTNLMLN
+240 PQTAEEFTNLMLN

-268 NAPFEFTDNKQSGE
+268 NAPFEFTNSSTDCDNDPSKCVNPGVNGRVDSKVDQQYILNKQG
-282 CTNKGDSNDN
+282 
-292 CVYPQKN
+292 
-299 GLVKSNVDKK
+299 
-309 YVLDKQ
+309 
-315 SIVNNFRGKTDL
+315 IINNFRKKIEID
-327 DVSLLNGAGVD
+327 
-338 GLGSNTTPT
+338 
-347 NNDDGKNYGQ
+347 
-357 LAVVASALNPQKLFG
+357 AVVLKNSGVVGLANGYGNDGEYGTLGVEAYALDPKKLFS
-372 TDYKTINLADL
+372 DNLKTINLEDL
-383 RAILHEFSH
+383 RTILHEFSH

-401 MTYQRVPVVGSN
+401 MTYQRVPTGQNEN
-413 GQQEKKDDG
+413 GKP
-422 ALKDSDG
+422 KDSDG

-437 YGGQGQPSFPSNYP
+437 YGGQGQSAFPSNYP

-492 TNYNLNATLNTQDMA
+492 TNYNLNASLNTQDLA
-507 NSVIG
+507 NSMLS

-517 LTATSTTTT
+517 FVTSSVTNHY
-526 TSYHHSKS
+526 SSS
-534 LQRFRSPLLGINVKI
+534 ASQSFRSPILGVNAKI

-565 IIKYNYAKAANQKV
+565 IIKYNYAKASSEKV

-602 SPTGI
+602 SPIDI
-607 QTRRN
+607 QTRKN

-639 GNLDAATGLNY
+639 GNLDATTGLNY

-666 QRKASVISS
+666 QRKASIVSS
-675 GSDYTNSFVFNEGAS
+675 GDGYTNSLVFNEGAS

>member
-1 MRKLFIPLLLCSALE
+1 MRKLFIPLLLFSALE

-42 NYTTTQTTTKTT
+42 RHTTTKNTYAT
-54 TNNYNYLPLNSI
+54 YSYLPTDTI
-66 LQRATNLFK
+66 LKRAASLFTN
-75 DADISKLSFSSLSPV
+75 AEAISKLKFSSLSPV
-90 RASLDLSGHLT
+90 RVLYMYNGQLT

-120 QGNVI
+120 QGNMI
-125 DLGVIETLP
+125 DLGVIETIP
-134 KQSKIVLSYQ
+134 KHSKIVLPG
-144 QFNETKQVFDNI
+144 EAFDSLKVDPYTLFLPKI
-156 MEEQKKYYEKEAERR
+156 EA
-171 KNKTTSSVSE
+171 TSTSI
-181 TNREPSFTFPTFE
+181 
-194 VLSTPHSDPN
+194 SDAN

-210 ALSKI
+210 TLNKI
-215 NTNLVMKYSDT
+215 KTNLVVNYRNENK
-226 NNFESAKDKTEKFT
+226 FKDHENHWEAFT
-240 AKTAEEFTNLMLN
+240 PQTAEEFTNLMLN

-268 NAPFEFTDNKQSGE
+268 NAPFEFTNSPTDCDSDPSKCVNPGVNGRVNSKVDQQYVLNKQ
-282 CTNKGDSNDN
+282 D
-292 CVYPQKN
+292 
-299 GLVKSNVDKK
+299 
-309 YVLDKQ
+309 
-315 SIVNNFRGKTDL
+315 IVNKFRNKADL
-327 DVSLLNGAGVD
+327 DVVILKDSGVV
-338 GLGSNTTPT
+338 GLGSDITPS
-347 NNDDGKNYGQ
+347 NNDDGKHYGQ
-357 LAVVASALNPQKLFG
+357 LGVVASALDPKKLFG
-372 TDYKTINLADL
+372 NDLKTIKLEDL
-383 RAILHEFSH
+383 RTILHEFSH

-401 MTYQRVPVVGSN
+401 MTYQRVPTGQNEN
-413 GQQEKKDDG
+413 GKP
-422 ALKDSDG
+422 KDSDG

-437 YGGQGQPSFPSNYP
+437 YGGSNQPAFPSNYP
-451 NSIYHNCAD
+451 NSIYHNCTD

-481 LPINFANLNSQ
+481 LPINYANLGSQ
-492 TNYNLNATLNTQDMA
+492 TNYNLNASLNTQDLA
-507 NSVIG
+507 NSMLS

-517 LTATSTTTT
+517 FVTSSVTNHYSSS
-526 TSYHHSKS
+526 TSQS
-534 LQRFRSPLLGINVKI
+534 FRSPILGVNAKI

-565 IIKYNYAKAANQKV
+565 IIKYNYSKALNQKV

-602 SPTGI
+602 NPTGV
-607 QTRRN
+607 QTRKN

-625 LYNSYYALNKVKGS
+625 LYNSYYVLNKVKGS
-639 GNLDAATGLNY
+639 GNLDVATGLNY

-666 QRKASVISS
+666 QRKASVVSS
-675 GSDYTNSFVFNEGAS
+675 GGDYTNSFVFNEGAS

>member
-1 MRKLFIPLLLCSALE
+1 MRKLFIPLLLFSALE

-42 NYTTTQTTTKTT
+42 RHTTTKNTYAT
-54 TNNYNYLPLNSI
+54 YNYLPTDTI
-66 LQRATNLFK
+66 LKRAASLFTN
-75 DADISKLSFSSLSPV
+75 AEAISKLKFSSLSPV
-90 RASLDLSGHLT
+90 KVLYIGGKLT

-108 NLNNVKLSFTDA
+108 NLSNVKLSFTDA
-120 QGNVI
+120 QGNAI
-125 DLGVIETLP
+125 DLGVIETIP
-134 KQSKIVLSYQ
+134 KHSKIVLPG
-144 QFNETKQVFDNI
+144 EAFDSLKI
-156 MEEQKKYYEKEAERR
+156 DPYTLFLPKIEA
-171 KNKTTSSVSE
+171 TSTSI
-181 TNREPSFTFPTFE
+181 
-194 VLSTPHSDPN
+194 SDAN

-210 ALSKI
+210 TLNKI
-215 NTNLVMKYSDT
+215 KTNLIVNYRNENK
-226 NNFESAKDKTEKFT
+226 FEGHQNHWEAFT
-240 AKTAEEFTNLMLN
+240 PQTAEEFTNLMLN

-268 NAPFEFTDNKQSGE
+268 NTPFEFTNKGGGGE
-282 CTNKGDSNDN
+282 CDTSKEND
-292 CVYPQKN
+292 CVNPGTN
-299 GLVKSNVDKK
+299 GLVNSQNQQ
-309 YVLDKQ
+309 YVLNKQ
-315 SIVNNFRGKTDL
+315 DIVNKFRNKADL
-327 DVSLLNGAGVD
+327 DVVVLKDSGVV
-338 GLGSNTTPT
+338 GLGSDITPS
-347 NNDDGKNYGQ
+347 NNDDGKHYGQ
-357 LAVVASALNPQKLFG
+357 LGVVASALDPKKLFG
-372 TDYKTINLADL
+372 NNLKTINLADL
-383 RAILHEFSH
+383 RTILHEFSH

-401 MTYQRVPVVGSN
+401 MTYQRVPTGQTEN
-413 GQQEKKDDG
+413 GKP
-422 ALKDSDG
+422 KDSDG

-437 YGGQGQPSFPSNYP
+437 YGGSNQPAFPSNYP

-460 VPAGFL
+460 VPAGFV

-481 LPINFANLNSQ
+481 LPIDYANLNDQ
-492 TNYNLNATLNTQDMA
+492 TNYNLNASLNTQDLA
-507 NSVIG
+507 NSMLN

-517 LTATSTTTT
+517 FVTSSVTNHYF
-526 TSYHHSKS
+526 SSAS
-534 LQRFRSPLLGINVKI
+534 QSFRSPILGVNAKI

-565 IIKYNYAKAANQKV
+565 IVKYNYSKTLNQKF

-586 GIDLLLDFIT
+586 GIDLLVDFIT

-602 SPTGI
+602 SPTGV
-607 QTRRN
+607 QTRKN

-625 LYNSYYALNKVKGS
+625 LYNSYYVLNKVKGS
-639 GNLDAATGLNY
+639 GNLDVATGLNY

-666 QRKASVISS
+666 QRKASVVSS

>member
-1 MRKLFIPLLLCSALE
+1 MRKLFIPLLLCSTLE

-42 NYTTTQTTTKTT
+42 RHTTTKNTYAT
-54 TNNYNYLPLNSI
+54 YNYLPTDAVLK
-66 LQRATNLFK
+66 RAANLFT
-75 DADISKLSFSSLSPV
+75 DAKSISQLNFSSLSPV
-90 RASLDLSGHLT
+90 KVLYIGGKLT

-108 NLNNVKLSFTDA
+108 NLSNVKLSFTDA
-120 QGNVI
+120 QGNAI
-125 DLGVIETLP
+125 DLGVIETIP
-134 KQSKIVLSYQ
+134 KHSKIVLPG
-144 QFNETKQVFDNI
+144 EAFDSL
-156 MEEQKKYYEKEAERR
+156 KEAFDKIDPYTFFFPKFEA
-171 KNKTTSSVSE
+171 TSTSVS
-181 TNREPSFTFPTFE
+181 
-194 VLSTPHSDPN
+194 DAN

-210 ALSKI
+210 TLNKI
-215 NTNLVMKYSDT
+215 KTNLIMKYSSENPSNFNT
-226 NNFESAKDKTEKFT
+226 CPYNNNGNTKNDCWQPFT
-240 AKTAEEFTNLMLN
+240 PQTAEEFTNLMLN

-268 NAPFEFTDNKQSGE
+268 NAPFDFTNSPTDCDNDPSKCVNPGINGRVDSKVDQQYVLNKQG
-282 CTNKGDSNDN
+282 
-292 CVYPQKN
+292 
-299 GLVKSNVDKK
+299 
-309 YVLDKQ
+309 
-315 SIVNNFRGKTDL
+315 IVNNFRKKIEID
-327 DVSLLNGAGVD
+327 
-338 GLGSNTTPT
+338 
-347 NNDDGKNYGQ
+347 
-357 LAVVASALNPQKLFG
+357 AVVLKNSGVVGLANGYGNDGEYGTLGVEAYALDPKKLFSNNL
-372 TDYKTINLADL
+372 KTINLQDL
-383 RAILHEFSH
+383 RTILHEFSH
-392 TKGYTHNGN
+392 TKGYGHNGN
-401 MTYQRVPVVGSN
+401 MTYQRVPTGQNEN
-413 GQQEKKDDG
+413 GKP
-422 ALKDSDG
+422 KDSDG

-437 YGGQGQPSFPSNYP
+437 YGGSNQPAFPSNYP

-481 LPINFANLNSQ
+481 LPINFANLDSQ
-492 TNYNLNATLNTQDMA
+492 TNYNLNASLNTQDLA
-507 NSVIG
+507 NSMLS

-517 LTATSTTTT
+517 FVTSSVTNHYF
-526 TSYHHSKS
+526 SSAS
-534 LQRFRSPLLGINVKI
+534 QNFRSPILGVNAKI

-565 IIKYNYAKAANQKV
+565 IIKYNYAKASSEKV

-602 SPTGI
+602 SPIDI

-625 LYNSYYALNKVKGS
+625 LYNSYYVLNKVKGS
-639 GNLDAATGLNY
+639 GNLDVATGLNY

-666 QRKASVISS
+666 QRKASVVSS
-675 GSDYTNSFVFNEGAS
+675 DGDYTNSLVFNEGAS

>member
-1 MRKLFIPLLLCSALE
+1 MRKLFTSFLLFSALE

-31 GLLEGTQTQEK
+31 GLLEGTQTQE
-42 NYTTTQTTTKTT
+42 QRRTTTKNTYAT
-54 TNNYNYLPLNSI
+54 YNYLPTDTI
-66 LQRATNLFK
+66 LKRATNLFT
-75 DADISKLSFSSLSPV
+75 DAKSISQLNFSSLSPV
-90 RASLDLSGHLT
+90 KVLYIGGKLT

-108 NLNNVKLSFTDA
+108 NLSNVKLSFTDA
-120 QGNVI
+120 QGNII
-125 DLGVIETLP
+125 DLGVIETIP
-134 KQSKIVLSYQ
+134 KHSKIVLPGDA
-144 QFNETKQVFDNI
+144 FDSL
-156 MEEQKKYYEKEAERR
+156 KEAFDKIGPYTFFLPKFEA
-171 KNKTTSSVSE
+171 TSTSVS
-181 TNREPSFTFPTFE
+181 
-194 VLSTPHSDPN
+194 DAN

-210 ALSKI
+210 TLNKI
-215 NTNLVMKYSDT
+215 KTNLIMKYSNENPSNFNT
-226 NNFESAKDKTEKFT
+226 CPYNNNGNTKNDCWQPFT
-240 AKTAEEFTNLMLN
+240 PQTAEEFTNLMLN

-268 NAPFEFTDNKQSGE
+268 NAPFDFTNSSTDCDNDPSKCVNPGINGHVDSKVDQQYVLNKQG
-282 CTNKGDSNDN
+282 
-292 CVYPQKN
+292 
-299 GLVKSNVDKK
+299 
-309 YVLDKQ
+309 
-315 SIVNNFRGKTDL
+315 IVNNFRKKIEID
-327 DVSLLNGAGVD
+327 
-338 GLGSNTTPT
+338 
-347 NNDDGKNYGQ
+347 
-357 LAVVASALNPQKLFG
+357 AVVLKNSGVVGLANGYGNDGEYGTLGVEAYALDPKKLFG
-372 TDYKTINLADL
+372 NNLKTINLADL
-383 RAILHEFSH
+383 RTILHEFSH

-401 MTYQRVPVVGSN
+401 MTYQRVPTGQNEN
-413 GQQEKKDDG
+413 GKP
-422 ALKDSDG
+422 KDSDG

-437 YGGQGQPSFPSNYP
+437 YGGQGQSAFPSNYP

-481 LPINFANLNSQ
+481 LPINFANLGSQ
-492 TNYNLNATLNTQDMA
+492 TNYNLNASLNTQDLA
-507 NSVIG
+507 NSMLS

-517 LTATSTTTT
+517 FVTSSVTNHYF
-526 TSYHHSKS
+526 SSAS
-534 LQRFRSPLLGINVKI
+534 QNFRSPILGVNAKI

-565 IIKYNYAKAANQKV
+565 IIKYNYAKANDQKV

-602 SPTGI
+602 SPIDI

-639 GNLDAATGLNY
+639 GNLDVATGLNY

-666 QRKASVISS
+666 QRKASIVSS
-675 GSDYTNSFVFNEGAS
+675 GGDYTNSFVFNEGAS

>member
-1 MRKLFIPLLLCSALE
+1 MRKLFIPLLLFSALE

-42 NYTTTQTTTKTT
+42 RHTTTKNTYAT
-54 TNNYNYLPLNSI
+54 YNYLPTDTI
-66 LQRATNLFK
+66 LKRAANLFTN
-75 DADISKLSFSSLSPV
+75 AEAISKLKFSSLSPV
-90 RASLDLSGHLT
+90 RVLYMYNGQLT

-108 NLNNVKLSFTDA
+108 NLSNVKLSFTDA

-125 DLGVIETLP
+125 DLGVIETIP
-134 KQSKIVLSYQ
+134 KHSKIVLPGDA
-144 QFNETKQVFDNI
+144 FDSLKVDPYTLFLPKI
-156 MEEQKKYYEKEAERR
+156 EA
-171 KNKTTSSVSE
+171 TSTSVS
-181 TNREPSFTFPTFE
+181 
-194 VLSTPHSDPN
+194 DAN

-210 ALSKI
+210 TLNKI
-215 NTNLVMKYSDT
+215 KTDLVVNYRNENK
-226 NNFESAKDKTEKFT
+226 FKDHENHWEAFT
-240 AKTAEEFTNLMLN
+240 PQTAEEFTNLMLN

-268 NAPFEFTDNKQSGE
+268 NAPFDF
-282 CTNKGDSNDN
+282 TNKGGEECNTSKEDE
-292 CVYPQKN
+292 CVNPGTN
-299 GLVKSNVDKK
+299 GRVNSQNAS
-309 YVLDKQ
+309 YVLNKQ
-315 SIVNNFRGKTDL
+315 DIVNKFRNKADL
-327 DVSLLNGAGVD
+327 DVVILKDSGVV
-338 GLGSNTTPT
+338 GLGSDITPS
-347 NNDDGKNYGQ
+347 NNDDGKHYGQ
-357 LAVVASALNPQKLFG
+357 LGVVASALDPKKLFG
-372 TDYKTINLADL
+372 DNLKTINLEDL
-383 RAILHEFSH
+383 RTILHEFSH
-392 TKGYTHNGN
+392 TKGYGHNGN
-401 MTYQRVPVVGSN
+401 MTYQRVPVMKDGQVEKDNN
-413 GQQEKKDDG
+413 GKP
-422 ALKDSDG
+422 KDSDG

-437 YGGQGQPSFPSNYP
+437 YGGQGQSAFPSNYP

-481 LPINFANLNSQ
+481 LPINFANLGSQ
-492 TNYNLNATLNTQDMA
+492 TNYNLNTSLNTQDLA
-507 NSVIG
+507 NSMLS

-517 LTATSTTTT
+517 FVTSSVTNHYF
-526 TSYHHSKS
+526 SSAS
-534 LQRFRSPLLGINVKI
+534 QNFRSPILGVNAKI

-586 GIDLLLDFIT
+586 GIDLLVDFIT

-602 SPTGI
+602 NPIDI

-625 LYNSYYALNKVKGS
+625 LYNSYYVLNKVKGS
-639 GNLDAATGLNY
+639 GNLDVATGLNY

-666 QRKASVISS
+666 QRKASVVSS
-675 GSDYTNSFVFNEGAS
+675 NGDYTNSFVFNEGAS

>member
-42 NYTTTQTTTKTT
+42 RHTTTKNTYAT
-54 TNNYNYLPLNSI
+54 YNYLPTDAVLK
-66 LQRATNLFK
+66 RAANLFTN
-75 DADISKLSFSSLSPV
+75 AEAISKLKFSSLSPV
-90 RASLDLSGHLT
+90 RVLYMYNGQLT

-108 NLNNVKLSFTDA
+108 NLSNVKLSFTDA

-125 DLGVIETLP
+125 DLGVIETIP
-134 KQSKIVLSYQ
+134 KHSKIVLPG
-144 QFNETKQVFDNI
+144 EAFDGLKVDPYTLFLPKI
-156 MEEQKKYYEKEAERR
+156 EA
-171 KNKTTSSVSE
+171 TSTSVS
-181 TNREPSFTFPTFE
+181 
-194 VLSTPHSDPN
+194 DAN

-210 ALSKI
+210 TLNKI
-215 NTNLVMKYSDT
+215 KTDLVVNYRNENK
-226 NNFESAKDKTEKFT
+226 FKDHENHWEAFT
-240 AKTAEEFTNLMLN
+240 PQTAEEFTNLMLN

-268 NAPFEFTDNKQSGE
+268 NAPFEFTNKGGEECDTSKENECVNPGTNGRVNSQNKSYVLNKQ
-282 CTNKGDSNDN
+282 D
-292 CVYPQKN
+292 
-299 GLVKSNVDKK
+299 
-309 YVLDKQ
+309 
-315 SIVNNFRGKTDL
+315 IVNKFRNKADL
-327 DVSLLNGAGVD
+327 DVVVLKDSGVV
-338 GLGSNTTPT
+338 GLGSDITPS
-347 NNDDGKNYGQ
+347 NNDDGKHYGQ
-357 LAVVASALNPQKLFG
+357 LGVVASALDPKKLFG
-372 TDYKTINLADL
+372 NNLKTINLADL
-383 RAILHEFSH
+383 RTILHEFSH

-401 MTYQRVPVVGSN
+401 MTYQRVPTGQNEN
-413 GQQEKKDDG
+413 GKP
-422 ALKDSDG
+422 KDSDG

-437 YGGQGQPSFPSNYP
+437 YGGQGQSAFPSNYP

-481 LPINFANLNSQ
+481 LPINFANLGSQ
-492 TNYNLNATLNTQDMA
+492 TNYNLNASLNTQDLA
-507 NSVIG
+507 NSMLS

-517 LTATSTTTT
+517 FVTSSVTNHYF
-526 TSYHHSKS
+526 SSAS
-534 LQRFRSPLLGINVKI
+534 QNFRSPILGVNAKI

-565 IIKYNYAKAANQKV
+565 IIKYNYAKATNQKV

-602 SPTGI
+602 SPIDI

-639 GNLDAATGLNY
+639 GNLDVATGLNY

-666 QRKASVISS
+666 QRKASVVSS
-675 GSDYTNSFVFNEGAS
+675 GGDYTNSFVFNEGAS

>member
-1 MRKLFIPLLLCSALE
+1 MRKLFIPLLLFSMLE

-42 NYTTTQTTTKTT
+42 RHTTTKNTYAT
-54 TNNYNYLPLNSI
+54 YNYLPTDTI
-66 LQRATNLFK
+66 LKRAANLFTN
-75 DADISKLSFSSLSPV
+75 AEAISKLKFSSLSPV
-90 RASLDLSGHLT
+90 RVLYMYNGQLT

-120 QGNVI
+120 QGNMI
-125 DLGVIETLP
+125 DLGVIETIP
-134 KQSKIVLSYQ
+134 KHSKIVLPG
-144 QFNETKQVFDNI
+144 EAFDSLKI
-156 MEEQKKYYEKEAERR
+156 DPYTLFLPKIEA
-171 KNKTTSSVSE
+171 TSTSVS
-181 TNREPSFTFPTFE
+181 
-194 VLSTPHSDPN
+194 DAN

-210 ALSKI
+210 ALNKI
-215 NTNLVMKYSDT
+215 KTDLVVNYRNENK
-226 NNFESAKDKTEKFT
+226 FKDHENHWEAFT
-240 AKTAEEFTNLMLN
+240 PQTAEEFTNLMLN

-268 NAPFEFTDNKQSGE
+268 NAPFDF
-282 CTNKGDSNDN
+282 TNKGGEECDTSKENE
-292 CVYPQKN
+292 CVNPGTN
-299 GLVKSNVDKK
+299 GRVNSQNAS
-309 YVLDKQ
+309 YVLNKQ
-315 SIVNNFRGKTDL
+315 DIVNKFRNKADL
-327 DVSLLNGAGVD
+327 DVVVLKDSGVV
-338 GLGSNTTPT
+338 GLGSDITPS
-347 NNDDGKNYGQ
+347 NNDDGKHYGQ
-357 LAVVASALNPQKLFG
+357 LGVVASALDPKKLFG
-372 TDYKTINLADL
+372 NNLKTINLEDL
-383 RAILHEFSH
+383 RTILHEFSH

-401 MTYQRVPVVGSN
+401 MTYQRVPTGQNEN
-413 GQQEKKDDG
+413 GKP
-422 ALKDSDG
+422 KDSDG

-437 YGGQGQPSFPSNYP
+437 YGGQGQSAFPSNYP

-492 TNYNLNATLNTQDMA
+492 TNYNLNASLNTQDLA
-507 NSVIG
+507 NSMLS

-517 LTATSTTTT
+517 FVTSSVTNHY
-526 TSYHHSKS
+526 SSS
-534 LQRFRSPLLGINVKI
+534 ASQNFRSPILGVNAKI

-602 SPTGI
+602 SPIDI

-639 GNLDAATGLNY
+639 GNLDVATGLNY

-666 QRKASVISS
+666 QRKASIVSS
-675 GSDYTNSFVFNEGAS
+675 NGDYTNSLVFNEGAS

>member
-1 MRKLFIPLLLCSALE
+1 MRKLFIPLLLFSALE

-31 GLLEGTQTQEK
+31 GLLEGTQTQDK
-42 NYTTTQTTTKTT
+42 RHTTTKNTYAT
-54 TNNYNYLPLNSI
+54 YNYLPTDTI
-66 LQRATNLFK
+66 LKRAANLFT
-75 DADISKLSFSSLSPV
+75 DAKSISQLNFSSLSPV
-90 RASLDLSGHLT
+90 KVLYIGGKLT

-120 QGNVI
+120 QGNMI
-125 DLGVIETLP
+125 DLGVIETIP
-134 KQSKIVLSYQ
+134 KHSKIVLPG
-144 QFNETKQVFDNI
+144 EAFDSL
-156 MEEQKKYYEKEAERR
+156 KEAFDKIDPYTFFLPKFEA
-171 KNKTTSSVSE
+171 TSTSVS
-181 TNREPSFTFPTFE
+181 
-194 VLSTPHSDPN
+194 DAN

-210 ALSKI
+210 TLNKI
-215 NTNLVMKYSDT
+215 KTNLIMKYSNENPSNFNT
-226 NNFESAKDKTEKFT
+226 CPYNNNGNTKNDCWQPFT
-240 AKTAEEFTNLMLN
+240 PQTAEEFTNLMLN

-268 NAPFEFTDNKQSGE
+268 NAPFDFTNSSTDCDNDPSKCVNPGINGRVDSKVDQQYVLNKQG
-282 CTNKGDSNDN
+282 
-292 CVYPQKN
+292 
-299 GLVKSNVDKK
+299 
-309 YVLDKQ
+309 
-315 SIVNNFRGKTDL
+315 IVNNFRKKIEID
-327 DVSLLNGAGVD
+327 
-338 GLGSNTTPT
+338 
-347 NNDDGKNYGQ
+347 
-357 LAVVASALNPQKLFG
+357 AVVLKNSGVVGLANGYGNDGEYGTLGVEAYALEPQKLFG
-372 TDYKTINLADL
+372 NNLKTINLQDL
-383 RAILHEFSH
+383 RTILHEFSH
-392 TKGYTHNGN
+392 TKGYGHNGN
-401 MTYQRVPVVGSN
+401 MTYQRVPTGQNEN
-413 GQQEKKDDG
+413 GKP
-422 ALKDSDG
+422 KDSDG

-437 YGGQGQPSFPSNYP
+437 YGGQGQSAFPSNYP

-481 LPINFANLNSQ
+481 LPINFANLGSQ
-492 TNYNLNATLNTQDMA
+492 TNYNLNASLNTQDLA
-507 NSVIG
+507 NSMLS

-517 LTATSTTTT
+517 FVTSSVTNHYV
-526 TSYHHSKS
+526 SSAS
-534 LQRFRSPLLGINVKI
+534 QSFRSPILGVNAKI

-586 GIDLLLDFIT
+586 GIDLLVDFIT

-625 LYNSYYALNKVKGS
+625 LYNSYYVLNKVKGS
-639 GNLDAATGLNY
+639 GNLDVATGLNY

-666 QRKASVISS
+666 QRKASVVSS
-675 GSDYTNSFVFNEGAS
+675 DGDYTNSFVFNEGAS